1 MAKNLVLAKAQ
12 NAVLAHDWATA
23 ARLYKELLQG
33 NEKNVDYLMELG
45 SIYVKAG
52 EDEKAIPYYQQI
64 ITCYP
69 HYIDAMNNLG
79 AIFRRLKRYDESI
92 AILKKA
98 KSEGRDSGSVNY
110 NLGFT
115 YKEMKKYEEAIDSF
129 ELVIAENP
137 DDVLAYNH
145 LGSIYYAQKN
155 YDKSISSFK
164 RGLQVDPNH
173 PILNYNLARCYEDSK
188 NIPDAIRCY
197 EATLKTRPGWKDAI
211 RDFSELLIKGQ
222 KNKEAQDLVEKSIK
236 LHPTDGDLM
245 CILGRI
251 FLNQFDYDNASKTF
265 KKADSVKPNDIKIL
279 TGFSQ
284 ALEKGDNI
292 SAALEKAL
300 EASEIDPNNNDVR
313 KQYAH
318 VLLSAQRY
326 EQALEQV
333 KLLDSDTNG
342 SDPQVLDL
350 YGQYYICRG
359 DEASAKEYYDKIQ
372 KLNHNYKE
380 YMLEASDRYSQ
391 IGNLDKAQ
399 EYAQQFVDR
408 RSQSP
413 EGYNRL
419 GKIAI
424 AKGDLKT
431 AKEVFEKGQEL
442 CNPNIIASKGL
453 AKIESELSKNPTL
466 SESPAID
473 IDSEKFEDPDD
484 LIPDSFKGEVVTEEA
499 VEKEDTAEEFDYE
512 QMGGDAPMGEALL
525 EKDKNFWED
534 FDDDENAEPEE
545 EETEEEEE
553 DKDEPNMSPVVMTNP
568 DTGLPYETPKYDPS
582 ESDDLL
588 NDLANSADDNEMS
601 PSEIDEN
608 TDNLDDI
615 ANSLADDSDDFDFSE
630 FEDADDSSLE
640 DSSSSSGTSDTTGED
655 AANGAD
661 AETGNLNQPQS
672 QFQPMEDN
680 TQSDEDDSYMDMLPK
695 QTNEAPKPNPEET
708 RRPDPAQAVPPRM
721 PQGPENYNPYENY
734 QPPRMQPPVYDPA
747 FDRQM
752 QAAAMNNAGNAIE
765 AAFMAQKMAQQL
777 SDQQKQFE
785 EAFTLKNEKFIQE
798 TVEKAVNEKIQK
810 TLDEQMEKI
819 MSAEDDDVFTNV
831 DEYIPEEKPLESD
844 ISVEK
849 SPVAEAVSD
858 ESGSPA
864 EETSTVEET
873 PAVEEPAAVEES
885 PAEDSLSEDPFA
897 IVDDFATEEE
907 PVVEETAAV
916 EESPVLEESPAME
929 EPAQEVLLSNEPFA
943 TVDDYL
949 SEDYGMEMTE
959 EERPA
964 IEETPAVEEPAAVE
978 ESLAEDSL
986 SEDPFAIV
994 DDFATDEEPVVEE
1007 TTAVEETSVVEESP
1021 AVEEPAQEVLLSDE
1035 PFATVDDYLSED
1047 YGMEMTEEE
1056 TPAVEEPAAVEESP
1070 AEDSLSED
1078 LFAIVDDF
1086 ATDEEPVV
1094 EETTAVEETPVV
1106 EENPAVE
1113 EPAEESPSEPAASS
1127 SEYKQIIEEIE
1138 EKLSDPEAAKT
1149 NAEQIEL
1156 FKSLKVLASFMPDNQ
1171 KDSYI
1176 SCKIRMVLEYLIAK
1190 LSGRPGLLITAEAL
1204 LESGVLG
1211 QEYSSKLEETSDEDL
1226 SNELIKHVI
1235 TYMKKLAGQL
1245 EDSALSSALCTSA
1258 DSILEKIELEN
1269 SKSQIF

>member
-12 NAVLAHDWATA
+12 NAVLAHDWVTA

-52 EDEKAIPYYQQI
+52 EDEKAIPYFQQI

-129 ELVIAENP
+129 ELVIVENP

-188 NIPDAIRCY
+188 NIPAAIRCY

-399 EYAQQFVDR
+399 DYAQQFVDR

-442 CNPNIIASKGL
+442 CKPNIIASKGL
-453 AKIESELSKNPTL
+453 AKIESELSKNPAL

-473 IDSEKFEDPDD
+473 IDSEKIEDPDN
-484 LIPDSFKGEVVTEEA
+484 LIPDSFKGKVVSEEA
-499 VEKEDTAEEFDYE
+499 VKKEDSVEEFDYE
-512 QMGGDAPMGEALL
+512 QMGGDTPMGEALL

-534 FDDDENAEPEE
+534 FDDDENAQPEE
-545 EETEEEEE
+545 EETEEKEEDKDE
-553 DKDEPNMSPVVMTNP
+553 DKDEPNMSPVVKTNP
-568 DTGLPYETPKYDPS
+568 DTELPYETPKNDPS

-588 NDLANSADDNEMS
+588 NDLANSADDKEMS

-640 DSSSSSGTSDTTGED
+640 DSSSSSGTSDSTDED
-655 AANGAD
+655 AANGTE

-680 TQSDEDDSYMDMLPK
+680 AQSDEDESYMDMLPK
-695 QTNEAPKPNPEET
+695 QTNEAPKPNPEES

-721 PQGPENYNPYENY
+721 PQGSANYNPYENY

-752 QAAAMNNAGNAIE
+752 QAAAMNNAVNAIE

-798 TVEKAVNEKIQK
+798 TVEKAVNEKFQK

-819 MSAEDDDVFTNV
+819 MSAEDDDVFTSV
-831 DEYIPEEKPLESD
+831 DEYIPEEKSLESD
-844 ISVEK
+844 ISVEE
-849 SPVAEAVSD
+849 SPVAEADSD

-864 EETSTVEET
+864 ENC
-873 PAVEEPAAVEES
+873 
-885 PAEDSLSEDPFA
+885 LSEDPFA
-897 IVDDFATEEE
+897 VVDDFATEEE

-916 EESPVLEESPAME
+916 EESP
-929 EPAQEVLLSNEPFA
+929 
-943 TVDDYL
+943 
-949 SEDYGMEMTE
+949 
-959 EERPA
+959 
-964 IEETPAVEEPAAVE
+964 AVEEPAAVE
-978 ESLAEDSL
+978 ESPAEDCLSEDSFAVVDDFATEEEPVIEETAAVEESPAEVSL
-986 SEDPFAIV
+986 SEDPFAVV
-994 DDFATDEEPVVEE
+994 DEFATDEEP
-1007 TTAVEETSVVEESP
+1007 AVEETAVVVET
-1021 AVEEPAQEVLLSDE
+1021 AQKVILSDE
-1035 PFATVDDYLSED
+1035 PFATIDDYLSEE
-1047 YGMEMTEEE
+1047 YGMKMTEEE
-1056 TPAVEEPAAVEESP
+1056 SPAVEEPAAVEESP
-1070 AEDSLSED
+1070 AEDCLSED
-1078 LFAIVDDF
+1078 PFAVVDDF

-1094 EETTAVEETPVV
+1094 EETAAE
-1106 EENPAVE
+1106 
-1113 EPAEESPSEPAASS
+1113 EESPSAPAASS
-1127 SEYKQIIEEIE
+1127 SEYKQIIKKIE

-1156 FKSLKVLASFMPDNQ
+1156 FKSLKVLASCMPDNQ

>member
-12 NAVLAHDWATA
+12 NAVLAHDWVTA

-52 EDEKAIPYYQQI
+52 EDEKAIPYFQQI

-129 ELVIAENP
+129 ELVIVENP

-399 EYAQQFVDR
+399 DYAQQFVDR

-442 CNPNIIASKGL
+442 CKPNIIASKGL
-453 AKIESELSKNPTL
+453 AKIESELSKNPAL

-473 IDSEKFEDPDD
+473 IDSEKFEAPDN
-484 LIPDSFKGEVVTEEA
+484 LIPDSFKGKVVTEEA
-499 VEKEDTAEEFDYE
+499 VEKEDSAEEFDYE
-512 QMGGDAPMGEALL
+512 QMGGDTPMGEALL

-545 EETEEEEE
+545 KETEEKEE
-553 DKDEPNMSPVVMTNP
+553 DKDEPNMSPVVKTNP
-568 DTGLPYETPKYDPS
+568 DTGLPYETPKNDPS

-588 NDLANSADDNEMS
+588 NDLANSADDKEMS

-608 TDNLDDI
+608 TDKLDDI

-640 DSSSSSGTSDTTGED
+640 DSSRSSGTSDSTDED
-655 AANGAD
+655 AANGAE
-661 AETGNLNQPQS
+661 AETGEQNQPQS

-680 TQSDEDDSYMDMLPK
+680 AQSDEDESYMDMLPK
-695 QTNEAPKPNPEET
+695 QTDEAPKPNPEES

-721 PQGPENYNPYENY
+721 PQGSANYNPYENY

-752 QAAAMNNAGNAIE
+752 QAAAMNNAVNAIE

-798 TVEKAVNEKIQK
+798 TVEKAVNEKFQK

-819 MSAEDDDVFTNV
+819 MSAEDDDVFTSV
-831 DEYIPEEKPLESD
+831 DEYIPEEKSLGSD
-844 ISVEK
+844 ISVEE
-849 SPVAEAVSD
+849 SPVAEADSD

-864 EETSTVEET
+864 ENC
-873 PAVEEPAAVEES
+873 
-885 PAEDSLSEDPFA
+885 LSEDPFA
-897 IVDDFATEEE
+897 VVDDFATEEE

-916 EESPVLEESPAME
+916 EESP
-929 EPAQEVLLSNEPFA
+929 
-943 TVDDYL
+943 
-949 SEDYGMEMTE
+949 
-959 EERPA
+959 
-964 IEETPAVEEPAAVE
+964 AVEEPAAVE
-978 ESLAEDSL
+978 ESPAEDCLSEDPFAVVDEFATEEEPVVEETAAVEEPAAVEESPAEVSLSEDSFAVVDDFATEEEPVIEESSAVEETAAVVETAQKVILSDEPFATIDDYLSEEYGMKMTEEESPAVEETPVEVSL
-986 SEDPFAIV
+986 SEDPFAVV

-1007 TTAVEETSVVEESP
+1007 T
-1021 AVEEPAQEVLLSDE
+1021 
-1035 PFATVDDYLSED
+1035 
-1047 YGMEMTEEE
+1047 
-1056 TPAVEEPAAVEESP
+1056 P
-1070 AEDSLSED
+1070 AE
-1078 LFAIVDDF
+1078 
-1086 ATDEEPVV
+1086 
-1094 EETTAVEETPVV
+1094 
-1106 EENPAVE
+1106 
-1113 EPAEESPSEPAASS
+1113 EESPSAPAASS
-1127 SEYKQIIEEIE
+1127 SEYKQIIKKIE

-1156 FKSLKVLASFMPDNQ
+1156 FKSLKVLASCMPDNQ

>member
-12 NAVLAHDWATA
+12 NAVLAHDWVTA

-52 EDEKAIPYYQQI
+52 EDEKAIPYFQQI

-129 ELVIAENP
+129 ELVIVENP

-399 EYAQQFVDR
+399 DYAQQFVDR

-442 CNPNIIASKGL
+442 CKPNIIASKGL
-453 AKIESELSKNPTL
+453 AKIESELSKNPAL

-473 IDSEKFEDPDD
+473 IESEKIEDPDN
-484 LIPDSFKGEVVTEEA
+484 LIPDSFKGKVVTEEA
-499 VEKEDTAEEFDYE
+499 VKKEDSAEEFDYE
-512 QMGGDAPMGEALL
+512 QMGGDTPMGEALL

-534 FDDDENAEPEE
+534 FDDDENAQPEE
-545 EETEEEEE
+545 KETEEKEE
-553 DKDEPNMSPVVMTNP
+553 DKDEPNMPPVVKTNP
-568 DTGLPYETPKYDPS
+568 DTGLPYETPKNDPS
-582 ESDDLL
+582 ENDDLL
-588 NDLANSADDNEMS
+588 NDIANSTDDKEMS

-608 TDNLDDI
+608 TDKLDDI

-630 FEDADDSSLE
+630 FEDVDDSSLE
-640 DSSSSSGTSDTTGED
+640 DSSSSSGTSDSTGED
-655 AANGAD
+655 AANGAE
-661 AETGNLNQPQS
+661 AETGEQNQPQS

-680 TQSDEDDSYMDMLPK
+680 AQSDEDESYMDMLPK

-721 PQGPENYNPYENY
+721 PQGPANYNPYENY

-752 QAAAMNNAGNAIE
+752 QAAAMNNAVNAIE

-798 TVEKAVNEKIQK
+798 TVEKAVNEKFQK

-819 MSAEDDDVFTNV
+819 MSAEDDDVFTSV
-831 DEYIPEEKPLESD
+831 DEYIPEEKSLESD
-844 ISVEK
+844 ISVEE
-849 SPVAEAVSD
+849 SPAV
-858 ESGSPA
+858 EEPAAVEESPA
-864 EETSTVEET
+864 ENCLSEDPFAVVVDFATDEEPVVEESSAVEEPSAVEESPAEDFLSEDPFAVVDDFATDEEPVVEET
-873 PAVEEPAAVEES
+873 AAVEESPAVEEPAAVEES
-885 PAEDSLSEDPFA
+885 PAEDFLSEDPFA
-897 IVDDFATEEE
+897 V
-907 PVVEETAAV
+907 
-916 EESPVLEESPAME
+916 
-929 EPAQEVLLSNEPFA
+929 
-943 TVDDYL
+943 
-949 SEDYGMEMTE
+949 
-959 EERPA
+959 
-964 IEETPAVEEPAAVE
+964 
-978 ESLAEDSL
+978 
-986 SEDPFAIV
+986 V

-1007 TTAVEETSVVEESP
+1007 TTAE
-1021 AVEEPAQEVLLSDE
+1021 
-1035 PFATVDDYLSED
+1035 
-1047 YGMEMTEEE
+1047 
-1056 TPAVEEPAAVEESP
+1056 
-1070 AEDSLSED
+1070 
-1078 LFAIVDDF
+1078 
-1086 ATDEEPVV
+1086 
-1094 EETTAVEETPVV
+1094 
-1106 EENPAVE
+1106 
-1113 EPAEESPSEPAASS
+1113 EESPSAPAASS
-1127 SEYKQIIEEIE
+1127 SEYKQIIKKIE

-1156 FKSLKVLASFMPDNQ
+1156 FKSLKVLASCMPDNQ

-1226 SNELIKHVI
+1226 SNDLIKHVI

>member
-12 NAVLAHDWATA
+12 NAVLAHDWVTA

-52 EDEKAIPYYQQI
+52 EDEKAIPYFQQI

-129 ELVIAENP
+129 ELVIVENP

-399 EYAQQFVDR
+399 DYAQQFVDR

-442 CNPNIIASKGL
+442 CKPNIIASKGL
-453 AKIESELSKNPTL
+453 AKIESELSKNPAL

-473 IDSEKFEDPDD
+473 IDSEKFEDPDN
-484 LIPDSFKGEVVTEEA
+484 LIPDSFKGKVVSEEA
-499 VEKEDTAEEFDYE
+499 VEKEDSAEEFDYE
-512 QMGGDAPMGEALL
+512 QMGGDTPMGEALL

-545 EETEEEEE
+545 KETEEKEE
-553 DKDEPNMSPVVMTNP
+553 DKDEPNMSPVVKTNP
-568 DTGLPYETPKYDPS
+568 DTGLPYETPKNDPS

-588 NDLANSADDNEMS
+588 NDLANSADDKEMS

-608 TDNLDDI
+608 TDKLDDI
-615 ANSLADDSDDFDFSE
+615 ANSLEDDSDDFDFSE

-640 DSSSSSGTSDTTGED
+640 DSSSSSGTSDLTGED
-655 AANGAD
+655 AANGAE
-661 AETGNLNQPQS
+661 AETGEQNQPQS

-680 TQSDEDDSYMDMLPK
+680 AQSDEDKSYMDMLPK

-721 PQGPENYNPYENY
+721 PKGPANYNPYENY

-752 QAAAMNNAGNAIE
+752 QAAAMNNAVNAIE

-798 TVEKAVNEKIQK
+798 TVEKAVNEKFQK

-819 MSAEDDDVFTNV
+819 MSAEDDDVFTSV
-831 DEYIPEEKPLESD
+831 DEYITEEKSLESD
-844 ISVEK
+844 ISVEESPVAEESPAVEEPAAVEE
-849 SPVAEAVSD
+849 SPVAEADSD

-864 EETSTVEET
+864 EVSLSEDPFAVVDDFATDEEPVVEESSAVEES

-885 PAEDSLSEDPFA
+885 PAEDCLSEDPFA
-897 IVDDFATEEE
+897 VVDDFATEEE
-907 PVVEETAAV
+907 PVIEESSAVEETAAV
-916 EESPVLEESPAME
+916 VET
-929 EPAQEVLLSNEPFA
+929 AQKVILSDEPFA
-943 TVDDYL
+943 TIDDYL

-959 EERPA
+959 EES
-964 IEETPAVEEPAAVE
+964 PAVEETPVE
-978 ESLAEDSL
+978 VSL
-986 SEDPFAIV
+986 SEDPFAVV
-994 DDFATDEEPVVEE
+994 DDFATEEEPVVEE
-1007 TTAVEETSVVEESP
+1007 TTAE
-1021 AVEEPAQEVLLSDE
+1021 
-1035 PFATVDDYLSED
+1035 
-1047 YGMEMTEEE
+1047 
-1056 TPAVEEPAAVEESP
+1056 
-1070 AEDSLSED
+1070 
-1078 LFAIVDDF
+1078 
-1086 ATDEEPVV
+1086 
-1094 EETTAVEETPVV
+1094 
-1106 EENPAVE
+1106 
-1113 EPAEESPSEPAASS
+1113 EESPSAPAASS
-1127 SEYKQIIEEIE
+1127 SEYKQIIKKIE

-1156 FKSLKVLASFMPDNQ
+1156 FKSLKVLASCMPDNQ

-1226 SNELIKHVI
+1226 SNDLIKHVI

>member
-12 NAVLAHDWATA
+12 NAVLAHDWVTA

-52 EDEKAIPYYQQI
+52 EDEKAIPYFQQI

-129 ELVIAENP
+129 ELVIVENP

-399 EYAQQFVDR
+399 DYAQQFVDR

-431 AKEVFEKGQEL
+431 AKEVFEKGQKL
-442 CNPNIIASKGL
+442 CKPNIIASKGL
-453 AKIESELSKNPTL
+453 AKIESELSKNPAL

-473 IDSEKFEDPDD
+473 IDSEKIEDPDN
-484 LIPDSFKGEVVTEEA
+484 LIPDSFKGKVVTEEA
-499 VEKEDTAEEFDYE
+499 VEKEDSAEEFDYE

-534 FDDDENAEPEE
+534 FDDDENAQPEE
-545 EETEEEEE
+545 KETEEKEE
-553 DKDEPNMSPVVMTNP
+553 DKDEPNMSPVVKTNP
-568 DTGLPYETPKYDPS
+568 DTGLPYETPKNDLS

-588 NDLANSADDNEMS
+588 NDLANSADDKEMS

-608 TDNLDDI
+608 TDKLDDI

-640 DSSSSSGTSDTTGED
+640 DSSSSSGTSDSTDED
-655 AANGAD
+655 AANGAE
-661 AETGNLNQPQS
+661 AETGEQNQPQS

-680 TQSDEDDSYMDMLPK
+680 AQSDEDESYMDMLPK

-721 PQGPENYNPYENY
+721 PKGPANYNPYENY

-752 QAAAMNNAGNAIE
+752 QAAAMNNAVNAIE

-798 TVEKAVNEKIQK
+798 TVEKVVNEKFQK

-819 MSAEDDDVFTNV
+819 MSAEDDDVFTSV
-831 DEYIPEEKPLESD
+831 DEYITEEKSLESD
-844 ISVEK
+844 ISVE
-849 SPVAEAVSD
+849 
-858 ESGSPA
+858 
-864 EETSTVEET
+864 
-873 PAVEEPAAVEES
+873 ES
-885 PAEDSLSEDPFA
+885 PAEDFLSEDPFAVVDDFPTEEEPVVEESSAVEETPVVVEPAQKVILSDEPFATIDDYLSEEYGMKMTEEESPAVEETPVEVSLSEDPFA
-897 IVDDFATEEE
+897 VVDDFATEEE
-907 PVVEETAAV
+907 PVIEETAA
-916 EESPVLEESPAME
+916 E
-929 EPAQEVLLSNEPFA
+929 
-943 TVDDYL
+943 
-949 SEDYGMEMTE
+949 
-959 EERPA
+959 
-964 IEETPAVEEPAAVE
+964 
-978 ESLAEDSL
+978 
-986 SEDPFAIV
+986 
-994 DDFATDEEPVVEE
+994 
-1007 TTAVEETSVVEESP
+1007 
-1021 AVEEPAQEVLLSDE
+1021 
-1035 PFATVDDYLSED
+1035 
-1047 YGMEMTEEE
+1047 
-1056 TPAVEEPAAVEESP
+1056 
-1070 AEDSLSED
+1070 
-1078 LFAIVDDF
+1078 
-1086 ATDEEPVV
+1086 
-1094 EETTAVEETPVV
+1094 
-1106 EENPAVE
+1106 
-1113 EPAEESPSEPAASS
+1113 EESPSAPAASS
-1127 SEYKQIIEEIE
+1127 SEYKQIIKKIE

-1156 FKSLKVLASFMPDNQ
+1156 FKSLKVLASCMPDNQ

-1226 SNELIKHVI
+1226 SNDLIKHVI

>member
-12 NAVLAHDWATA
+12 NAVLAHDWVTA

-52 EDEKAIPYYQQI
+52 EDEKAIPYFQQI

-129 ELVIAENP
+129 ELVIVENP

-399 EYAQQFVDR
+399 DYAQQFVDR

-442 CNPNIIASKGL
+442 CKPNIIASKGL
-453 AKIESELSKNPTL
+453 AKIESELSKNPAL

-473 IDSEKFEDPDD
+473 IDSEKFEDPDN
-484 LIPDSFKGEVVTEEA
+484 LIPDSFKGKVVSEEA
-499 VEKEDTAEEFDYE
+499 VEKEDSAEEFDYE
-512 QMGGDAPMGEALL
+512 QMGGDTPMGEALL
-525 EKDKNFWED
+525 EKEKNFWED
-534 FDDDENAEPEE
+534 FDDDENAQPEE
-545 EETEEEEE
+545 EETEEKEE
-553 DKDEPNMSPVVMTNP
+553 DKDEPNMSPVVKTNP
-568 DTGLPYETPKYDPS
+568 DTGLPYETPKNDLS

-588 NDLANSADDNEMS
+588 NDLANSADDKEMS
-601 PSEIDEN
+601 PSEIDGN
-608 TDNLDDI
+608 TDKLDDI

-640 DSSSSSGTSDTTGED
+640 DSSSSSGTSDLTGED
-655 AANGAD
+655 AANGAE
-661 AETGNLNQPQS
+661 AETGEQNQPQS

-680 TQSDEDDSYMDMLPK
+680 AQSGEDESYMDMLPK

-721 PQGPENYNPYENY
+721 PQGPANYNPYENY

-752 QAAAMNNAGNAIE
+752 QAAAMNNAVNAIE

-785 EAFTLKNEKFIQE
+785 EAFTLKNEKFVQE
-798 TVEKAVNEKIQK
+798 TVEKAVNEKFQK

-819 MSAEDDDVFTNV
+819 MSAEDDDVFTSV
-831 DEYIPEEKPLESD
+831 DEYIPEEKSFESD
-844 ISVEK
+844 ISVEE
-849 SPVAEAVSD
+849 SPVAEESPAV
-858 ESGSPA
+858 EEPAAVEESPA
-864 EETSTVEET
+864 EVSLSEDPFAVVDDFATDEEPAVEESSAVEEPSAVEESPAEDFLSEDPFAVVDDFATDEEPVVEET
-873 PAVEEPAAVEES
+873 AAVEESPAVEEPAAVEES
-885 PAEDSLSEDPFA
+885 PAEDFLSEDPFA
-897 IVDDFATEEE
+897 VVDDFATEEE
-907 PVVEETAAV
+907 PVVEESPAVEEPAAV
-916 EESPVLEESPAME
+916 EESPAEVSLSEDPFAVVDDFATDEEPVVEETAAVE
-929 EPAQEVLLSNEPFA
+929 ETPVVVEPAQKVILSDEPFA
-943 TVDDYL
+943 TIDDYL

-959 EERPA
+959 EES
-964 IEETPAVEEPAAVE
+964 PAAE
-978 ESLAEDSL
+978 
-986 SEDPFAIV
+986 
-994 DDFATDEEPVVEE
+994 
-1007 TTAVEETSVVEESP
+1007 
-1021 AVEEPAQEVLLSDE
+1021 
-1035 PFATVDDYLSED
+1035 
-1047 YGMEMTEEE
+1047 
-1056 TPAVEEPAAVEESP
+1056 
-1070 AEDSLSED
+1070 
-1078 LFAIVDDF
+1078 
-1086 ATDEEPVV
+1086 
-1094 EETTAVEETPVV
+1094 
-1106 EENPAVE
+1106 
-1113 EPAEESPSEPAASS
+1113 EESPSAPAASS
-1127 SEYKQIIEEIE
+1127 SEYKQIIKKIE

-1156 FKSLKVLASFMPDNQ
+1156 FKSLKVLASCMPDNQ

-1226 SNELIKHVI
+1226 SNDLIKHVI

>member
-12 NAVLAHDWATA
+12 NAVLAHDWVTA

-52 EDEKAIPYYQQI
+52 EDEKAIPYFQQI
-64 ITCYP
+64 ITSYP

-129 ELVIAENP
+129 ELVIVENP

-399 EYAQQFVDR
+399 DYAQQFVDR

-442 CNPNIIASKGL
+442 CKPNIIASKGL
-453 AKIESELSKNPTL
+453 AKIESELSKNPAL

-473 IDSEKFEDPDD
+473 IDSEKFEDPDN
-484 LIPDSFKGEVVTEEA
+484 LIPDSFKGKVVTEEA
-499 VEKEDTAEEFDYE
+499 VEKEDSAEEFDYE
-512 QMGGDAPMGEALL
+512 QMGGDTPMGEALL

-534 FDDDENAEPEE
+534 FDDDENAQPEE
-545 EETEEEEE
+545 KETEEKEE
-553 DKDEPNMSPVVMTNP
+553 DKDEPNMSPVVKTNP
-568 DTGLPYETPKYDPS
+568 DTGLPYETPKNDPS

-588 NDLANSADDNEMS
+588 NDLANSADDKEMS

-608 TDNLDDI
+608 TDKLDDI

-640 DSSSSSGTSDTTGED
+640 DSSSSSGTSDSTDED
-655 AANGAD
+655 AANGAE
-661 AETGNLNQPQS
+661 AETGEQNQPQS

-680 TQSDEDDSYMDMLPK
+680 AQSDEDESYMDMLPK

-721 PQGPENYNPYENY
+721 PKGPANYNPYENY

-752 QAAAMNNAGNAIE
+752 QAAAMNNAVNAIE

-798 TVEKAVNEKIQK
+798 TVEKVVNEKFQK

-819 MSAEDDDVFTNV
+819 MSAEDDDVFTSV
-831 DEYIPEEKPLESD
+831 DEYITEEKSLESD
-844 ISVEK
+844 ISVE
-849 SPVAEAVSD
+849 
-858 ESGSPA
+858 
-864 EETSTVEET
+864 
-873 PAVEEPAAVEES
+873 ES
-885 PAEDSLSEDPFA
+885 PAEDFLSEDPFA
-897 IVDDFATEEE
+897 VVDDFPTEEE
-907 PVVEETAAV
+907 PVVEESSAV
-916 EESPVLEESPAME
+916 EETPVVV
-929 EPAQEVLLSNEPFA
+929 EPSQKVILSDEPFA
-943 TVDDYL
+943 TIDDYL

-959 EERPA
+959 EES
-964 IEETPAVEEPAAVE
+964 PAVEETPVE
-978 ESLAEDSL
+978 VSL
-986 SEDPFAIV
+986 SEDPFAVV
-994 DDFATDEEPVVEE
+994 DDFATDEEPVIEE
-1007 TTAVEETSVVEESP
+1007 T
-1021 AVEEPAQEVLLSDE
+1021 
-1035 PFATVDDYLSED
+1035 
-1047 YGMEMTEEE
+1047 
-1056 TPAVEEPAAVEESP
+1056 AAE
-1070 AEDSLSED
+1070 
-1078 LFAIVDDF
+1078 
-1086 ATDEEPVV
+1086 
-1094 EETTAVEETPVV
+1094 
-1106 EENPAVE
+1106 
-1113 EPAEESPSEPAASS
+1113 EESPSAPAASS
-1127 SEYKQIIEEIE
+1127 SEYKQIIKKIE

-1156 FKSLKVLASFMPDNQ
+1156 FKSLKVLASCMPDNQ

-1226 SNELIKHVI
+1226 SNDLIKHVI

>member
-12 NAVLAHDWATA
+12 NAVLAHDWVTA

-52 EDEKAIPYYQQI
+52 EDEKAIPYFQQI

-129 ELVIAENP
+129 ELVIVENP

-399 EYAQQFVDR
+399 DYAQQFVDR

-442 CNPNIIASKGL
+442 CKPNIIASKGL
-453 AKIESELSKNPTL
+453 AKIESELSKNPAL

-473 IDSEKFEDPDD
+473 IDSEKFEDPDN
-484 LIPDSFKGEVVTEEA
+484 LIPDSFKGKVVSEEA
-499 VEKEDTAEEFDYE
+499 VEKEDSAEEFDYE
-512 QMGGDAPMGEALL
+512 QMGGDTPMGEALL

-545 EETEEEEE
+545 KETEEKEE
-553 DKDEPNMSPVVMTNP
+553 DKDEPNMSPVVKTNP
-568 DTGLPYETPKYDPS
+568 DTGLPYETPKNDPS

-588 NDLANSADDNEMS
+588 NDLANSADDKEMS

-608 TDNLDDI
+608 TDKLDDI
-615 ANSLADDSDDFDFSE
+615 ANSLEDDSDDFDFSE

-640 DSSSSSGTSDTTGED
+640 DSSSSSGTSDLTGED
-655 AANGAD
+655 AANGAE
-661 AETGNLNQPQS
+661 AETGEQNQPQS

-680 TQSDEDDSYMDMLPK
+680 AQSDEDKSYMDMLHK
-695 QTNEAPKPNPEET
+695 QTNKAPKPNPEET

-721 PQGPENYNPYENY
+721 PKGPANYNPYENY

-752 QAAAMNNAGNAIE
+752 QAAAMNNAVNAIE

-798 TVEKAVNEKIQK
+798 TVEKAVNEKFQK

-819 MSAEDDDVFTNV
+819 MSAEDDDVFTSV
-831 DEYIPEEKPLESD
+831 DEYITEEKSLESD
-844 ISVEK
+844 ISVEESPVAEESPAVEEPAAVEE
-849 SPVAEAVSD
+849 SPVAEADSD

-864 EETSTVEET
+864 EVSLSEDPFAVVDDFATDEEPVVEESSAVEES

-885 PAEDSLSEDPFA
+885 PAEDCLSEDPFA
-897 IVDDFATEEE
+897 VVDDFATEEE

-916 EESPVLEESPAME
+916 EE
-929 EPAQEVLLSNEPFA
+929 
-943 TVDDYL
+943 
-949 SEDYGMEMTE
+949 
-959 EERPA
+959 
-964 IEETPAVEEPAAVE
+964 PAAVE
-978 ESLAEDSL
+978 ESPAEDCL
-986 SEDPFAIV
+986 SEDLFAVV

-1007 TTAVEETSVVEESP
+1007 T
-1021 AVEEPAQEVLLSDE
+1021 
-1035 PFATVDDYLSED
+1035 
-1047 YGMEMTEEE
+1047 
-1056 TPAVEEPAAVEESP
+1056 AAVEESP
-1070 AEDSLSED
+1070 AEDFLSED
-1078 LFAIVDDF
+1078 PFAVVDDF

-1094 EETTAVEETPVV
+1094 EETA
-1106 EENPAVE
+1106 
-1113 EPAEESPSEPAASS
+1113 AEEERPSAPAASS
-1127 SEYKQIIEEIE
+1127 SEYKQIIKKIE

-1156 FKSLKVLASFMPDNQ
+1156 FKSLKVLASCMPDNQ

-1226 SNELIKHVI
+1226 SNDLIKHVI

>member
-12 NAVLAHDWATA
+12 NAVLAHDWVTA

-52 EDEKAIPYYQQI
+52 EDEKAIPYFQQI

-129 ELVIAENP
+129 ELVIVENP

-211 RDFSELLIKGQ
+211 RDFSELLIRGQ

-399 EYAQQFVDR
+399 DYAQQFVDR

-442 CNPNIIASKGL
+442 CKPNIIASKGL
-453 AKIESELSKNPTL
+453 AKIESEMSKNPAL

-473 IDSEKFEDPDD
+473 IDSEKFEDPDN
-484 LIPDSFKGEVVTEEA
+484 LIPDSFKGKVVTEEA
-499 VEKEDTAEEFDYE
+499 VEKEDSAEEFDYE

-545 EETEEEEE
+545 KETEEKEE
-553 DKDEPNMSPVVMTNP
+553 DKDEPNMSPVVKTNP
-568 DTGLPYETPKYDPS
+568 DTELPYETPKNDPS

-588 NDLANSADDNEMS
+588 NDLANSADDKEMS

-608 TDNLDDI
+608 TDKLDDI

-630 FEDADDSSLE
+630 FEDADESSLE
-640 DSSSSSGTSDTTGED
+640 DSSSSSGTSDSRGED
-655 AANGAD
+655 AANGVE
-661 AETGNLNQPQS
+661 AETGEQNQPQS

-680 TQSDEDDSYMDMLPK
+680 AQSDEDESYMDMLPK

-721 PQGPENYNPYENY
+721 PKGPANYNPYENY

-752 QAAAMNNAGNAIE
+752 QAAAMNNAVNAIE

-798 TVEKAVNEKIQK
+798 TVEKAVNEKFQK

-819 MSAEDDDVFTNV
+819 MSAEEDDDVFTSV
-831 DEYIPEEKPLESD
+831 DEYIPEEKSLGSD
-844 ISVEK
+844 ISVE
-849 SPVAEAVSD
+849 
-858 ESGSPA
+858 ES
-864 EETSTVEET
+864 
-873 PAVEEPAAVEES
+873 PAVEEPSAVEES
-885 PAEDSLSEDPFA
+885 PAEDCLSEDPFA
-897 IVDDFATEEE
+897 VVDDFATEEE
-907 PVVEETAAV
+907 PVVEESPAVEEPAAV
-916 EESPVLEESPAME
+916 EESPVVV
-929 EPAQEVLLSNEPFA
+929 EPAQEVILSDEPFA
-943 TVDDYL
+943 TIDDYL

-959 EERPA
+959 EES
-964 IEETPAVEEPAAVE
+964 PAVEETPVE
-978 ESLAEDSL
+978 VSL
-986 SEDPFAIV
+986 SEDPFAVV
-994 DDFATDEEPVVEE
+994 DDFATEEEPVV
-1007 TTAVEETSVVEESP
+1007 
-1021 AVEEPAQEVLLSDE
+1021 
-1035 PFATVDDYLSED
+1035 
-1047 YGMEMTEEE
+1047 
-1056 TPAVEEPAAVEESP
+1056 
-1070 AEDSLSED
+1070 
-1078 LFAIVDDF
+1078 
-1086 ATDEEPVV
+1086 
-1094 EETTAVEETPVV
+1094 
-1106 EENPAVE
+1106 
-1113 EPAEESPSEPAASS
+1113 
-1127 SEYKQIIEEIE
+1127 SEYKQIIKKIE

-1156 FKSLKVLASFMPDNQ
+1156 FKSLKVLASCMPDNQ

>member
-12 NAVLAHDWATA
+12 NAVLAHDWVTA

-52 EDEKAIPYYQQI
+52 EDEKAIPYFQQI

-129 ELVIAENP
+129 ELVIVENP

-399 EYAQQFVDR
+399 DYAQQFVDR

-442 CNPNIIASKGL
+442 CKPNIIASKGL
-453 AKIESELSKNPTL
+453 AKIESELSKNPAL

-473 IDSEKFEDPDD
+473 IDSEKFEDPDN
-484 LIPDSFKGEVVTEEA
+484 LIPDSFKGKVVTEEA
-499 VEKEDTAEEFDYE
+499 VEKEDSAEEFDYE
-512 QMGGDAPMGEALL
+512 QMGGDTPMGEALL

-534 FDDDENAEPEE
+534 FDDDENAQPEE
-545 EETEEEEE
+545 KEE
-553 DKDEPNMSPVVMTNP
+553 DKDEPNMSPVVKTNP
-568 DTGLPYETPKYDPS
+568 DTGLPYETPKNDLS

-588 NDLANSADDNEMS
+588 NDLANSADDKEMS
-601 PSEIDEN
+601 PSEIDGN
-608 TDNLDDI
+608 TDKLDDI

-640 DSSSSSGTSDTTGED
+640 DSSSSSGTSDLTGED
-655 AANGAD
+655 AANGAE
-661 AETGNLNQPQS
+661 AETGEQNQPQS

-680 TQSDEDDSYMDMLPK
+680 AQSDEDESYMDMLPK
-695 QTNEAPKPNPEET
+695 QTNEAQKPNPEET
-708 RRPDPAQAVPPRM
+708 RRPDHAQAVPPRM
-721 PQGPENYNPYENY
+721 PKGPANYNPYENY

-752 QAAAMNNAGNAIE
+752 QAAAMNNAVNAIE

-798 TVEKAVNEKIQK
+798 TVEKAVNEKFQK

-819 MSAEDDDVFTNV
+819 MSAEDDDVFTSV
-831 DEYIPEEKPLESD
+831 DEYIPEEKSLESD
-844 ISVEK
+844 ISVEE
-849 SPVAEAVSD
+849 SPVAE
-858 ESGSPA
+858 ES
-864 EETSTVEET
+864 

-885 PAEDSLSEDPFA
+885 PAENCLSEDPFA
-897 IVDDFATEEE
+897 VVDDFATDEE
-907 PVVEETAAV
+907 PVIEETA
-916 EESPVLEESPAME
+916 
-929 EPAQEVLLSNEPFA
+929 
-943 TVDDYL
+943 
-949 SEDYGMEMTE
+949 
-959 EERPA
+959 
-964 IEETPAVEEPAAVE
+964 AVEEPAAVE
-978 ESLAEDSL
+978 ESPAEVSL
-986 SEDPFAIV
+986 SEDPFAVV

-1007 TTAVEETSVVEESP
+1007 TA
-1021 AVEEPAQEVLLSDE
+1021 
-1035 PFATVDDYLSED
+1035 
-1047 YGMEMTEEE
+1047 
-1056 TPAVEEPAAVEESP
+1056 AVEEPAAVEESP
-1070 AEDSLSED
+1070 AVVETAQKVILSDEPFATIDDYLSEEYGMKMTEEESPAVEETPVEVSLSED
-1078 LFAIVDDF
+1078 PFAVVDDF

-1094 EETTAVEETPVV
+1094 EETAAE
-1106 EENPAVE
+1106 
-1113 EPAEESPSEPAASS
+1113 EESPSAPAASS
-1127 SEYKQIIEEIE
+1127 SEYKQIIKKIE

-1156 FKSLKVLASFMPDNQ
+1156 FKSLKVLASCMPDNQ

-1226 SNELIKHVI
+1226 SNDLIKHVI

>member
-12 NAVLAHDWATA
+12 NAVLAHDWVTA

-52 EDEKAIPYYQQI
+52 EDEKAIPYFQQI

-129 ELVIAENP
+129 ELVIVENP

-399 EYAQQFVDR
+399 DYAQQFVDR

-442 CNPNIIASKGL
+442 CKPNIIASKGL
-453 AKIESELSKNPTL
+453 AKIESELSKNPAL

-473 IDSEKFEDPDD
+473 IDSEKFEDPDN
-484 LIPDSFKGEVVTEEA
+484 LIPDSFKGKVVSEEA
-499 VEKEDTAEEFDYE
+499 VEKEDSAEEFDYE
-512 QMGGDAPMGEALL
+512 QMGGDTPMGEALL

-545 EETEEEEE
+545 KETEEKEE
-553 DKDEPNMSPVVMTNP
+553 DKDEPNMSPVVKTNP
-568 DTGLPYETPKYDPS
+568 DTGLPYETPKNDPS

-588 NDLANSADDNEMS
+588 NDLANSADDKEMS

-608 TDNLDDI
+608 TDKLDDI
-615 ANSLADDSDDFDFSE
+615 ANSLEDDSDDFDFSE

-640 DSSSSSGTSDTTGED
+640 DSSSSSGTSDLTGED
-655 AANGAD
+655 AANGAE
-661 AETGNLNQPQS
+661 AETGEQNQPQS

-680 TQSDEDDSYMDMLPK
+680 AQSDEDKSYMDMLPK

-721 PQGPENYNPYENY
+721 PKGPANYNPYENY

-752 QAAAMNNAGNAIE
+752 QAAAMNNAVNAIE

-798 TVEKAVNEKIQK
+798 TVEKAVNEKFQK

-819 MSAEDDDVFTNV
+819 MSAEDDDVFTSV
-831 DEYIPEEKPLESD
+831 DEYITEEKSLESD
-844 ISVEK
+844 ISVEESPVAEESPAVEEPAAVEE
-849 SPVAEAVSD
+849 SPVAEADSD

-864 EETSTVEET
+864 EVSLSEDPFAVVDDFATDEEPVVEESSAVEES

-885 PAEDSLSEDPFA
+885 PAEDCLSEDPFA
-897 IVDDFATEEE
+897 VVDDFATEEE
-907 PVVEETAAV
+907 PVIEESSAVEETAAV
-916 EESPVLEESPAME
+916 VET
-929 EPAQEVLLSNEPFA
+929 AQKVILSDEPFA
-943 TVDDYL
+943 TIDDYL

-959 EERPA
+959 EES
-964 IEETPAVEEPAAVE
+964 PAVEETPVE
-978 ESLAEDSL
+978 VSL
-986 SEDPFAIV
+986 SEDPFAVV

-1007 TTAVEETSVVEESP
+1007 T
-1021 AVEEPAQEVLLSDE
+1021 
-1035 PFATVDDYLSED
+1035 
-1047 YGMEMTEEE
+1047 
-1056 TPAVEEPAAVEESP
+1056 AAE
-1070 AEDSLSED
+1070 
-1078 LFAIVDDF
+1078 
-1086 ATDEEPVV
+1086 
-1094 EETTAVEETPVV
+1094 
-1106 EENPAVE
+1106 
-1113 EPAEESPSEPAASS
+1113 EESPSAPAASS
-1127 SEYKQIIEEIE
+1127 SEYKQIIKKIE

-1156 FKSLKVLASFMPDNQ
+1156 FKSLKVLASCMPDNQ

>member
-12 NAVLAHDWATA
+12 NAVLAHDWVTA

-52 EDEKAIPYYQQI
+52 EDEKAIPYFQQI

-129 ELVIAENP
+129 ELVIVENP

-399 EYAQQFVDR
+399 DYAQQFVDR

-442 CNPNIIASKGL
+442 CKPNIIASKGL
-453 AKIESELSKNPTL
+453 AKIESELSKNPAL

-473 IDSEKFEDPDD
+473 IDSEKFKDPDN
-484 LIPDSFKGEVVTEEA
+484 LIPDSFKGKVVTEEA
-499 VEKEDTAEEFDYE
+499 VEKEDSAEEFDYE
-512 QMGGDAPMGEALL
+512 QMGGDTPMGEALL

-534 FDDDENAEPEE
+534 FDDDENAQPEE
-545 EETEEEEE
+545 EETEEKEE
-553 DKDEPNMSPVVMTNP
+553 DKDEPNMSPVVKTNP
-568 DTGLPYETPKYDPS
+568 DTGLPYETPKNDPS

-588 NDLANSADDNEMS
+588 NDIANSTDDKEMS

-608 TDNLDDI
+608 TDKLDDI

-640 DSSSSSGTSDTTGED
+640 DSSSSSGTSDSTGED
-655 AANGAD
+655 AANGTE
-661 AETGNLNQPQS
+661 AETGEQNQPQS

-680 TQSDEDDSYMDMLPK
+680 AQSDEDKSYMDMLPK
-695 QTNEAPKPNPEET
+695 QTNEAPKPNPEES
-708 RRPDPAQAVPPRM
+708 RRSDPAQAVPPRM
-721 PQGPENYNPYENY
+721 PQGPANYNPYENY

-752 QAAAMNNAGNAIE
+752 QAAAMNNAVNAIE

-785 EAFTLKNEKFIQE
+785 EAFTLKNEKFVQE
-798 TVEKAVNEKIQK
+798 TVEKAVNEKFQK

-819 MSAEDDDVFTNV
+819 MSAEDDDVFTSV
-831 DEYIPEEKPLESD
+831 DEYIPEEKSLESD
-844 ISVEK
+844 ISVEE
-849 SPVAEAVSD
+849 SPVAEADSD

-864 EETSTVEET
+864 ENCLSEDPFAVVDDFATDEEPVVEET
-873 PAVEEPAAVEES
+873 AAVEETPVVVEPAQKVILSDEPFATIDDYLSEDYGMEMTEEESPAVEEPAAVEES
-885 PAEDSLSEDPFA
+885 PAEDCLSEDPFA
-897 IVDDFATEEE
+897 VVDDFATEEG
-907 PVVEETAAV
+907 PVIEETAA
-916 EESPVLEESPAME
+916 E
-929 EPAQEVLLSNEPFA
+929 
-943 TVDDYL
+943 
-949 SEDYGMEMTE
+949 
-959 EERPA
+959 
-964 IEETPAVEEPAAVE
+964 
-978 ESLAEDSL
+978 
-986 SEDPFAIV
+986 
-994 DDFATDEEPVVEE
+994 
-1007 TTAVEETSVVEESP
+1007 
-1021 AVEEPAQEVLLSDE
+1021 
-1035 PFATVDDYLSED
+1035 
-1047 YGMEMTEEE
+1047 
-1056 TPAVEEPAAVEESP
+1056 
-1070 AEDSLSED
+1070 
-1078 LFAIVDDF
+1078 
-1086 ATDEEPVV
+1086 
-1094 EETTAVEETPVV
+1094 
-1106 EENPAVE
+1106 
-1113 EPAEESPSEPAASS
+1113 EESPSAPAASS
-1127 SEYKQIIEEIE
+1127 SEYKQIIKKIE

-1156 FKSLKVLASFMPDNQ
+1156 FKSLKVLASCMPDNQ

-1226 SNELIKHVI
+1226 SNDLIKHVI

>member
-12 NAVLAHDWATA
+12 NAVLAHDWVTA

-52 EDEKAIPYYQQI
+52 EDEKAIPYFQQI

-129 ELVIAENP
+129 ELVIVENP

-399 EYAQQFVDR
+399 DYAQQFVDR

-442 CNPNIIASKGL
+442 CKPNIIASKGL
-453 AKIESELSKNPTL
+453 AKIESELSKNPAL

-473 IDSEKFEDPDD
+473 IESEKIEDPDN
-484 LIPDSFKGEVVTEEA
+484 LIPDSFKGKVVTEEA
-499 VEKEDTAEEFDYE
+499 VEKEDSAEEFDYE
-512 QMGGDAPMGEALL
+512 QMGGDTPMGEALL

-534 FDDDENAEPEE
+534 FDDDENAQPEE
-545 EETEEEEE
+545 EETEEKEE
-553 DKDEPNMSPVVMTNP
+553 DKDEPNMPPVVKTNP
-568 DTGLPYETPKYDPS
+568 DTELPYETPKNDPS

-588 NDLANSADDNEMS
+588 NDLANSADDKEMS

-608 TDNLDDI
+608 TDKLDDI

-640 DSSSSSGTSDTTGED
+640 DSSSSSGTSDSTGED
-655 AANGAD
+655 AANGAE
-661 AETGNLNQPQS
+661 AETGEQNQPQS

-680 TQSDEDDSYMDMLPK
+680 AQSDEDESYMDMLPK
-695 QTNEAPKPNPEET
+695 QTNEAPKPNPEES

-721 PQGPENYNPYENY
+721 PQGSANYNPYENY

-752 QAAAMNNAGNAIE
+752 QAAAMNNAVNAIE

-798 TVEKAVNEKIQK
+798 TVEKAVNEKFQK

-819 MSAEDDDVFTNV
+819 MSAEDDDVFTSV
-831 DEYIPEEKPLESD
+831 DEYIPEEKSLESD
-844 ISVEK
+844 ISVEE
-849 SPVAEAVSD
+849 SPVAEADSD

-864 EETSTVEET
+864 ENC
-873 PAVEEPAAVEES
+873 
-885 PAEDSLSEDPFA
+885 LSEDPFA
-897 IVDDFATEEE
+897 VVDDFATEEE

-916 EESPVLEESPAME
+916 EESP
-929 EPAQEVLLSNEPFA
+929 
-943 TVDDYL
+943 
-949 SEDYGMEMTE
+949 
-959 EERPA
+959 
-964 IEETPAVEEPAAVE
+964 AVEEPAAVE
-978 ESLAEDSL
+978 ESPAEVSLSEDSFAVVDDFATEEEPVVEETAAVEESPAEDFL
-986 SEDPFAIV
+986 SEDPFAVV

-1007 TTAVEETSVVEESP
+1007 TA
-1021 AVEEPAQEVLLSDE
+1021 A
-1035 PFATVDDYLSED
+1035 
-1047 YGMEMTEEE
+1047 EEE
-1056 TPAVEEPAAVEESP
+1056 R
-1070 AEDSLSED
+1070 
-1078 LFAIVDDF
+1078 
-1086 ATDEEPVV
+1086 
-1094 EETTAVEETPVV
+1094 
-1106 EENPAVE
+1106 
-1113 EPAEESPSEPAASS
+1113 PSAPAASS
-1127 SEYKQIIEEIE
+1127 SEYKQIIKKIE

-1156 FKSLKVLASFMPDNQ
+1156 FKSLKVLASCMPDNQ

>member
-12 NAVLAHDWATA
+12 NAVLAHDWVTA

-52 EDEKAIPYYQQI
+52 EDEKAIPYFQQI

-129 ELVIAENP
+129 ELVIVENP

-399 EYAQQFVDR
+399 DYAQQFVDR

-442 CNPNIIASKGL
+442 CKPNIIASKGL
-453 AKIESELSKNPTL
+453 AKIESELSKNPAL

-473 IDSEKFEDPDD
+473 IDSEKFEDPDN
-484 LIPDSFKGEVVTEEA
+484 LIPDSFKGKVVSEEA
-499 VEKEDTAEEFDYE
+499 VEKEDSAEEFDYE

-534 FDDDENAEPEE
+534 FDDDENAQPEE
-545 EETEEEEE
+545 KETEEKEE
-553 DKDEPNMSPVVMTNP
+553 DKDEPNMSPVVKTNP
-568 DTGLPYETPKYDPS
+568 DTGLPYETPKNDLS

-588 NDLANSADDNEMS
+588 NDLANSADDKEMS

-608 TDNLDDI
+608 TDKLDDI

-640 DSSSSSGTSDTTGED
+640 DSSSSSGTSDSRGED
-655 AANGAD
+655 AANGAE
-661 AETGNLNQPQS
+661 AETGEQNQPQS

-680 TQSDEDDSYMDMLPK
+680 AQSDEDESYMDMLHK

-721 PQGPENYNPYENY
+721 PKGPANYNPYENY
-734 QPPRMQPPVYDPA
+734 QPPRMQPPVYAPA

-752 QAAAMNNAGNAIE
+752 QAAAMNNAVNAIE

-785 EAFTLKNEKFIQE
+785 EAFTLKNEKFVQE
-798 TVEKAVNEKIQK
+798 TVEKAVNEKFQK

-819 MSAEDDDVFTNV
+819 MSAEDDDVFTSV
-831 DEYIPEEKPLESD
+831 DEYIPEEKSLESD
-844 ISVEK
+844 ISVEE
-849 SPVAEAVSD
+849 SPVAEADSD

-864 EETSTVEET
+864 EVSLSEDPFAVVDEFATEEEPVVEDSSAVEET
-873 PAVEEPAAVEES
+873 AAVVETAQKVILSDEPFATIDDYLSEDYGMKMTEEESPAIEEPAAVEES
-885 PAEDSLSEDPFA
+885 PAEDCLSEDPFA
-897 IVDDFATEEE
+897 V
-907 PVVEETAAV
+907 
-916 EESPVLEESPAME
+916 
-929 EPAQEVLLSNEPFA
+929 
-943 TVDDYL
+943 
-949 SEDYGMEMTE
+949 
-959 EERPA
+959 
-964 IEETPAVEEPAAVE
+964 
-978 ESLAEDSL
+978 
-986 SEDPFAIV
+986 V

-1007 TTAVEETSVVEESP
+1007 TA
-1021 AVEEPAQEVLLSDE
+1021 A
-1035 PFATVDDYLSED
+1035 
-1047 YGMEMTEEE
+1047 EEE
-1056 TPAVEEPAAVEESP
+1056 R
-1070 AEDSLSED
+1070 
-1078 LFAIVDDF
+1078 
-1086 ATDEEPVV
+1086 
-1094 EETTAVEETPVV
+1094 
-1106 EENPAVE
+1106 
-1113 EPAEESPSEPAASS
+1113 PSAPAASS
-1127 SEYKQIIEEIE
+1127 SEYKQIIKKIE

-1156 FKSLKVLASFMPDNQ
+1156 FKSLKVLASCMPDNQ

-1226 SNELIKHVI
+1226 SNDLIKHVI

>member
-12 NAVLAHDWATA
+12 NAVLAHDWVTA

-52 EDEKAIPYYQQI
+52 EDEKAIPYFQQI

-129 ELVIAENP
+129 ELVIVENP

-399 EYAQQFVDR
+399 DYAQQFVDR

-431 AKEVFEKGQEL
+431 AKEVFKKGQEL
-442 CNPNIIASKGL
+442 CKPNIIASKGL
-453 AKIESELSKNPTL
+453 AKIESELSKNPAL

-473 IDSEKFEDPDD
+473 IDSEKFEDPDN
-484 LIPDSFKGEVVTEEA
+484 LIPDSFKGKVVTEEA
-499 VEKEDTAEEFDYE
+499 VEKEDSAEEFDYE

-534 FDDDENAEPEE
+534 FDDDENAQPEE
-545 EETEEEEE
+545 EETEEKEE
-553 DKDEPNMSPVVMTNP
+553 DKDEPNMPPVVKTNP
-568 DTGLPYETPKYDPS
+568 DTELPYETPKNDPS

-588 NDLANSADDNEMS
+588 NDLANSAGDKEMS

-608 TDNLDDI
+608 TDKLDDI

-640 DSSSSSGTSDTTGED
+640 DSSSSSGTSDLTGED
-655 AANGAD
+655 AANGAE
-661 AETGNLNQPQS
+661 AETGEQNQPQS

-680 TQSDEDDSYMDMLPK
+680 AQSDEDESYMDMLPK
-695 QTNEAPKPNPEET
+695 QTNEAPKPNPEES

-721 PQGPENYNPYENY
+721 PQGPANYNPYENY

-752 QAAAMNNAGNAIE
+752 QAAAMNNAVNAIE

-798 TVEKAVNEKIQK
+798 TVEKAVNEKFQK

-819 MSAEDDDVFTNV
+819 MSAEDDDDVFTSV
-831 DEYIPEEKPLESD
+831 DEYIPEEKSLESD
-844 ISVEK
+844 ISVEE
-849 SPVAEAVSD
+849 SPVAEADSD

-864 EETSTVEET
+864 E
-873 PAVEEPAAVEES
+873 
-885 PAEDSLSEDPFA
+885 DFLSEDPFA
-897 IVDDFATEEE
+897 VVDDFATEEE
-907 PVVEETAAV
+907 PIVEESPAVEEPDAV
-916 EESPVLEESPAME
+916 EESPAEDCLSEDSFAVVDEFATDEEPVVEESSAVEETPAVVE
-929 EPAQEVLLSNEPFA
+929 TAQKVILSDEPFA
-943 TVDDYL
+943 TIDDYL
-949 SEDYGMEMTE
+949 SENYGMEMTE
-959 EERPA
+959 EESP
-964 IEETPAVEEPAAVE
+964 VEV
-978 ESLAEDSL
+978 SL
-986 SEDPFAIV
+986 SEDPFAVV

-1007 TTAVEETSVVEESP
+1007 T
-1021 AVEEPAQEVLLSDE
+1021 
-1035 PFATVDDYLSED
+1035 
-1047 YGMEMTEEE
+1047 
-1056 TPAVEEPAAVEESP
+1056 P
-1070 AEDSLSED
+1070 AE
-1078 LFAIVDDF
+1078 
-1086 ATDEEPVV
+1086 
-1094 EETTAVEETPVV
+1094 
-1106 EENPAVE
+1106 
-1113 EPAEESPSEPAASS
+1113 EESPSAPAASS
-1127 SEYKQIIEEIE
+1127 SEYKQIIKKIE

-1156 FKSLKVLASFMPDNQ
+1156 FKSLKVLASCMPDNQ

-1245 EDSALSSALCTSA
+1245 EDSALSYALCTSA

>member
-12 NAVLAHDWATA
+12 NAVLAHDWVTA

-52 EDEKAIPYYQQI
+52 EDEKAIPYFQQI

-129 ELVIAENP
+129 ELVIVENP

-399 EYAQQFVDR
+399 DYAQQFVDR

-442 CNPNIIASKGL
+442 CKPNIIASKGL
-453 AKIESELSKNPTL
+453 AKIESELSKNPAL

-473 IDSEKFEDPDD
+473 IDSEKFEDPDN
-484 LIPDSFKGEVVTEEA
+484 LIPDSFKGKVVSEEA
-499 VEKEDTAEEFDYE
+499 VEKEDSAEEFDYE

-534 FDDDENAEPEE
+534 FDDDENAQPEE
-545 EETEEEEE
+545 EETEEKEE
-553 DKDEPNMSPVVMTNP
+553 DKDEPNMSPVVKTNP
-568 DTGLPYETPKYDPS
+568 DTELPYETPKNDPS

-588 NDLANSADDNEMS
+588 NDIANSTDDKKMS

-608 TDNLDDI
+608 TDKLDDI

-640 DSSSSSGTSDTTGED
+640 DSSSSSGTSDSTGED
-655 AANGAD
+655 AANGAE
-661 AETGNLNQPQS
+661 AETGEQNQPQS

-680 TQSDEDDSYMDMLPK
+680 AQSDEDESYMDMLPK

-721 PQGPENYNPYENY
+721 PKGPAKYNPYENY

-752 QAAAMNNAGNAIE
+752 QAAAMNNAVNAIE

-798 TVEKAVNEKIQK
+798 TVEKAVNEKFQK

-819 MSAEDDDVFTNV
+819 MSAEDDDVFTSV
-831 DEYIPEEKPLESD
+831 DEYITEEKSLESD
-844 ISVEK
+844 ISVEE
-849 SPVAEAVSD
+849 SPVAEDDSD

-864 EETSTVEET
+864 EVSLSEDPFAVVDEFATDEEPVIEETAAVEEPAAVEESPAEVSLSEDPFAVVDDFATDEEPVVEET
-873 PAVEEPAAVEES
+873 AAVEEPAAVEES
-885 PAEDSLSEDPFA
+885 PAEDFLSEDPFA
-897 IVDDFATEEE
+897 VVDDFATDEE

-916 EESPVLEESPAME
+916 EESP
-929 EPAQEVLLSNEPFA
+929 
-943 TVDDYL
+943 
-949 SEDYGMEMTE
+949 
-959 EERPA
+959 
-964 IEETPAVEEPAAVE
+964 AVEEPAAVE
-978 ESLAEDSL
+978 ESPAVVETAQKVILSDEPFATIDDYLSEEYGMKMTEEESPAVEETPVEVSL
-986 SEDPFAIV
+986 SEDPFAVV

-1007 TTAVEETSVVEESP
+1007 T
-1021 AVEEPAQEVLLSDE
+1021 
-1035 PFATVDDYLSED
+1035 
-1047 YGMEMTEEE
+1047 
-1056 TPAVEEPAAVEESP
+1056 AAE
-1070 AEDSLSED
+1070 
-1078 LFAIVDDF
+1078 
-1086 ATDEEPVV
+1086 
-1094 EETTAVEETPVV
+1094 
-1106 EENPAVE
+1106 
-1113 EPAEESPSEPAASS
+1113 EESPSAPAASS
-1127 SEYKQIIEEIE
+1127 SEYKQIIKKIE

-1156 FKSLKVLASFMPDNQ
+1156 FKSLKVLASCMPDNQ

>member
-333 KLLDSDTNG
+333 KLLDSDTKG

-453 AKIESELSKNPTL
+453 AKIESELSKNPAL

-473 IDSEKFEDPDD
+473 IDSEKLEDPDD

-640 DSSSSSGTSDTTGED
+640 DSSSSSGTSDSTGDD
-655 AANGAD
+655 AANGAE

-680 TQSDEDDSYMDMLPK
+680 AQSDEDDSYMDMLPK

-785 EAFTLKNEKFIQE
+785 EALTLKNEKFIQE

-844 ISVEK
+844 IFVEK

-873 PAVEEPAAVEES
+873 AAVEEAPAVEEPAAVEES
-885 PAEDSLSEDPFA
+885 PAEDNLSEDPFAVVEDFATDDEPVVEETAAVEESPVEDSLSEDPFA
-897 IVDDFATEEE
+897 LVDDFATEEE
-907 PVVEETAAV
+907 PVVEETA
-916 EESPVLEESPAME
+916 
-929 EPAQEVLLSNEPFA
+929 
-943 TVDDYL
+943 TV
-949 SEDYGMEMTE
+949 
-959 EERPA
+959 
-964 IEETPAVEEPAAVE
+964 EETP
-978 ESLAEDSL
+978 
-986 SEDPFAIV
+986 
-994 DDFATDEEPVVEE
+994 VV
-1007 TTAVEETSVVEESP
+1007 V
-1021 AVEEPAQEVLLSDE
+1021 EPAQEVLLSDE

-1056 TPAVEEPAAVEESP
+1056 SPAVEDSSVVEESPAEVSLSEDPFAVVDDFTTDEEPVVEETATVEETPVVEESPAVEEPAAVEESP
-1070 AEDSLSED
+1070 SA
-1078 LFAIVDDF
+1078 
-1086 ATDEEPVV
+1086 
-1094 EETTAVEETPVV
+1094 
-1106 EENPAVE
+1106 PA
-1113 EPAEESPSEPAASS
+1113 SSS

>member
-12 NAVLAHDWATA
+12 NAVLAHDWVTA

-52 EDEKAIPYYQQI
+52 EDEKAIPYFQQI

-129 ELVIAENP
+129 ELVIVENP

-399 EYAQQFVDR
+399 DYAQQFVDR

-442 CNPNIIASKGL
+442 CKPNIIASKGL
-453 AKIESELSKNPTL
+453 AKIESELSKNPAL

-473 IDSEKFEDPDD
+473 IDSEKFKDPDN
-484 LIPDSFKGEVVTEEA
+484 LIPDSFKGKVVTEEA
-499 VEKEDTAEEFDYE
+499 VEKEDSAEEFDYE
-512 QMGGDAPMGEALL
+512 QMGGDTPMGEALL

-534 FDDDENAEPEE
+534 FDDDENAQPEE
-545 EETEEEEE
+545 EETEEKEE
-553 DKDEPNMSPVVMTNP
+553 DKDEPNMSPVVKTNP
-568 DTGLPYETPKYDPS
+568 DTGLPYETPKNDPS

-588 NDLANSADDNEMS
+588 NDIANSTDDKEMS

-608 TDNLDDI
+608 TDKLDDI

-640 DSSSSSGTSDTTGED
+640 DSSSSSGTSDSTGED
-655 AANGAD
+655 AANGAE
-661 AETGNLNQPQS
+661 AETGEQNQPQS

-680 TQSDEDDSYMDMLPK
+680 AQSDEDESYMDMLPK
-695 QTNEAPKPNPEET
+695 QTNEAPKPNPEES

-721 PQGPENYNPYENY
+721 PQGSANYNPYENY

-752 QAAAMNNAGNAIE
+752 QAAAMNNAVNAIE

-785 EAFTLKNEKFIQE
+785 EAFTLKNEKFVQE
-798 TVEKAVNEKIQK
+798 TVEKVVNEKFQK

-819 MSAEDDDVFTNV
+819 MSAEDDDVFTSV
-831 DEYIPEEKPLESD
+831 DEYIPEEKSLESD
-844 ISVEK
+844 ISVEE
-849 SPVAEAVSD
+849 SPVAEDDSD

-864 EETSTVEET
+864 EVSLSEDPFAVVDEFATEEEPVVEET
-873 PAVEEPAAVEES
+873 AAVVEPAQKVILYDEPFATIDDYLSEDYGMEMTEEESPAVEEPAAVEES
-885 PAEDSLSEDPFA
+885 PAEDCLSEDPFA
-897 IVDDFATEEE
+897 V
-907 PVVEETAAV
+907 
-916 EESPVLEESPAME
+916 
-929 EPAQEVLLSNEPFA
+929 
-943 TVDDYL
+943 
-949 SEDYGMEMTE
+949 
-959 EERPA
+959 
-964 IEETPAVEEPAAVE
+964 
-978 ESLAEDSL
+978 
-986 SEDPFAIV
+986 V
-994 DDFATDEEPVVEE
+994 DDFATDEKPVIEE
-1007 TTAVEETSVVEESP
+1007 T
-1021 AVEEPAQEVLLSDE
+1021 
-1035 PFATVDDYLSED
+1035 
-1047 YGMEMTEEE
+1047 
-1056 TPAVEEPAAVEESP
+1056 AAE
-1070 AEDSLSED
+1070 
-1078 LFAIVDDF
+1078 
-1086 ATDEEPVV
+1086 
-1094 EETTAVEETPVV
+1094 
-1106 EENPAVE
+1106 
-1113 EPAEESPSEPAASS
+1113 EESPSAPAASS
-1127 SEYKQIIEEIE
+1127 SEYKQIIKKIE
-1138 EKLSDPEAAKT
+1138 EKLSNPEAAKT

-1156 FKSLKVLASFMPDNQ
+1156 FKSLKVLASCMPDNQ

>member
-12 NAVLAHDWATA
+12 NAVLAHDWVTA

-52 EDEKAIPYYQQI
+52 EDEKAIPYFQQI

-129 ELVIAENP
+129 ELVIVENP

-399 EYAQQFVDR
+399 DYAQQFVDR

-442 CNPNIIASKGL
+442 CKPNIIASKGL
-453 AKIESELSKNPTL
+453 AKIESELSKNPAL

-473 IDSEKFEDPDD
+473 IDSEKFEDPDN
-484 LIPDSFKGEVVTEEA
+484 LIPDSFKGKVVSEEA
-499 VEKEDTAEEFDYE
+499 VEKEDSAEEFDYE
-512 QMGGDAPMGEALL
+512 QMGGDTPMGEALL

-545 EETEEEEE
+545 KETEEKEE
-553 DKDEPNMSPVVMTNP
+553 DKDEPNMSPVVKTNP
-568 DTGLPYETPKYDPS
+568 DTGLPYETPKNDPS

-588 NDLANSADDNEMS
+588 NDLANSADDKEMS

-608 TDNLDDI
+608 TDKLDDI
-615 ANSLADDSDDFDFSE
+615 ANSLEDDSDDFDFSE

-640 DSSSSSGTSDTTGED
+640 DSSSSSGTSDLTGED
-655 AANGAD
+655 AANGAE
-661 AETGNLNQPQS
+661 AETGEQNQPQS

-680 TQSDEDDSYMDMLPK
+680 AQSDEDKSYMDMLPK

-721 PQGPENYNPYENY
+721 PKGPANYNPYENY

-752 QAAAMNNAGNAIE
+752 QAAAMNNAVNAIE

-798 TVEKAVNEKIQK
+798 TVEKAVNEKFQK

-819 MSAEDDDVFTNV
+819 MSAEDDDDVFTSV
-831 DEYIPEEKPLESD
+831 DEYITEEKSLESD
-844 ISVEK
+844 ISVEESPVAEESPAVEEPAAVEE
-849 SPVAEAVSD
+849 SPVAEADSD

-864 EETSTVEET
+864 EVSLSEDPFAVVDDFATDEEPVVEESSAVEES

-885 PAEDSLSEDPFA
+885 PAEDCLSEDPFA
-897 IVDDFATEEE
+897 VVDDFATEEE
-907 PVVEETAAV
+907 PVIEESSAVEETAAV
-916 EESPVLEESPAME
+916 VET
-929 EPAQEVLLSNEPFA
+929 AQKVILSDEPFA
-943 TVDDYL
+943 TIDDYL

-959 EERPA
+959 EES
-964 IEETPAVEEPAAVE
+964 PAVEETPVE
-978 ESLAEDSL
+978 VSL
-986 SEDPFAIV
+986 SEDPFAVV
-994 DDFATDEEPVVEE
+994 DDFATDEEPVV
-1007 TTAVEETSVVEESP
+1007 
-1021 AVEEPAQEVLLSDE
+1021 
-1035 PFATVDDYLSED
+1035 
-1047 YGMEMTEEE
+1047 
-1056 TPAVEEPAAVEESP
+1056 
-1070 AEDSLSED
+1070 
-1078 LFAIVDDF
+1078 
-1086 ATDEEPVV
+1086 
-1094 EETTAVEETPVV
+1094 
-1106 EENPAVE
+1106 
-1113 EPAEESPSEPAASS
+1113 
-1127 SEYKQIIEEIE
+1127 SEYKQIIKKIE

-1156 FKSLKVLASFMPDNQ
+1156 FKSLKVLASCMPDNQ

-1226 SNELIKHVI
+1226 SNDLIKHVI

>member
-12 NAVLAHDWATA
+12 NAVLAHDWVTA

-52 EDEKAIPYYQQI
+52 EDEKAIPYFQQI

-129 ELVIAENP
+129 ELVIVENP

-399 EYAQQFVDR
+399 DYAQQFVDR

-442 CNPNIIASKGL
+442 CKPNIIASKGL
-453 AKIESELSKNPTL
+453 AKIESELSKNPAL

-473 IDSEKFEDPDD
+473 IDSEKIEDPDN
-484 LIPDSFKGEVVTEEA
+484 LIPDSFKGKVVSEEA
-499 VEKEDTAEEFDYE
+499 VKKEDSVEEFDYE

-534 FDDDENAEPEE
+534 FDDDENAQPEE
-545 EETEEEEE
+545 KETEEKEE
-553 DKDEPNMSPVVMTNP
+553 DKDEPNMSPVVKTNP
-568 DTGLPYETPKYDPS
+568 DTGLPYETSKNDPS

-588 NDLANSADDNEMS
+588 NDLANSADDKEMS
-601 PSEIDEN
+601 PSEIDGN
-608 TDNLDDI
+608 TDKLDDI

-640 DSSSSSGTSDTTGED
+640 DSSSSSGTSDSTGED
-655 AANGAD
+655 AANGAE
-661 AETGNLNQPQS
+661 AETGEQNQPQS

-680 TQSDEDDSYMDMLPK
+680 AQSDEDESYMDMLPK

-721 PQGPENYNPYENY
+721 PQGPANYNPYENY

-752 QAAAMNNAGNAIE
+752 QAAAMNNAVNAIE

-798 TVEKAVNEKIQK
+798 TVEKAVNEKFQK

-819 MSAEDDDVFTNV
+819 MSAEDDDVFTSV
-831 DEYIPEEKPLESD
+831 DEYIPEEKSLESD
-844 ISVEK
+844 ISVE
-849 SPVAEAVSD
+849 E
-858 ESGSPA
+858 SPA
-864 EETSTVEET
+864 AEES

-885 PAEDSLSEDPFA
+885 PAEVSLSEDSFA
-897 IVDDFATEEE
+897 VVDDFATEEE
-907 PVVEETAAV
+907 PVVEESSAV
-916 EESPVLEESPAME
+916 EETPVVV
-929 EPAQEVLLSNEPFA
+929 EPAQKVILSDEPFA
-943 TVDDYL
+943 TIDDYL

-959 EERPA
+959 EES
-964 IEETPAVEEPAAVE
+964 PAVEETPVE
-978 ESLAEDSL
+978 VSL
-986 SEDPFAIV
+986 SEDSFAVV

-1007 TTAVEETSVVEESP
+1007 TA
-1021 AVEEPAQEVLLSDE
+1021 
-1035 PFATVDDYLSED
+1035 
-1047 YGMEMTEEE
+1047 
-1056 TPAVEEPAAVEESP
+1056 AVEEPAAVEESP
-1070 AEDSLSED
+1070 AENCLSED
-1078 LFAIVDDF
+1078 PFAVVDDF

-1094 EETTAVEETPVV
+1094 
-1106 EENPAVE
+1106 
-1113 EPAEESPSEPAASS
+1113 
-1127 SEYKQIIEEIE
+1127 SEYKQIIKKIE

-1156 FKSLKVLASFMPDNQ
+1156 FKSLKVLASCMPDNQ

>member
-12 NAVLAHDWATA
+12 NAVLAHDWVTA

-52 EDEKAIPYYQQI
+52 EDEKAIPYFQQI

-129 ELVIAENP
+129 ELVIVENP

-399 EYAQQFVDR
+399 DYAQQFVDR

-442 CNPNIIASKGL
+442 CKPNIIASKGL
-453 AKIESELSKNPTL
+453 AKIESELSKNPAL

-473 IDSEKFEDPDD
+473 IDSEKFKDPDN
-484 LIPDSFKGEVVTEEA
+484 LIPDSFKGKVVTEEA
-499 VEKEDTAEEFDYE
+499 VEKEDSAEEFDYE
-512 QMGGDAPMGEALL
+512 QMGGDTPMGEALL

-534 FDDDENAEPEE
+534 FDDDENAQPEE
-545 EETEEEEE
+545 EETEEKEE
-553 DKDEPNMSPVVMTNP
+553 DKDEPNMSPVVKTNP
-568 DTGLPYETPKYDPS
+568 DTGLPYETPKNDPS

-588 NDLANSADDNEMS
+588 NDIANSTDDKEMS

-608 TDNLDDI
+608 TDKLDDI

-640 DSSSSSGTSDTTGED
+640 DSSSSSGTSDSTGED
-655 AANGAD
+655 AANGTE
-661 AETGNLNQPQS
+661 AETGEQNQPQS

-680 TQSDEDDSYMDMLPK
+680 AQSDEDKSYMDMLPK
-695 QTNEAPKPNPEET
+695 QTNEAPKPNPEES
-708 RRPDPAQAVPPRM
+708 RRSDPAQAVPPRM
-721 PQGPENYNPYENY
+721 PQGPANYNPYENY

-752 QAAAMNNAGNAIE
+752 QAAAMNNAVNAIE

-785 EAFTLKNEKFIQE
+785 EAFTLKNEKFVQE
-798 TVEKAVNEKIQK
+798 TVEKAVNEKFQK

-819 MSAEDDDVFTNV
+819 MSAEDDDVFTSV
-831 DEYIPEEKPLESD
+831 DEYIPEEKSLESD
-844 ISVEK
+844 ISVEE
-849 SPVAEAVSD
+849 SPVAEADSD

-864 EETSTVEET
+864 ENCLSEDPFAVVDDFATDEEPVVEET
-873 PAVEEPAAVEES
+873 AAVEESPAVEEPAAVEES
-885 PAEDSLSEDPFA
+885 PAEDCLSEDSFA
-897 IVDDFATEEE
+897 VVDDFATEEE

-916 EESPVLEESPAME
+916 EEPAAVEESPAE
-929 EPAQEVLLSNEPFA
+929 NCLSEDSFAVVDDFATDEEPVVEETAAVEETPVVVEPAQKVILSDEPFA
-943 TVDDYL
+943 TIDDYL

-959 EERPA
+959 EE
-964 IEETPAVEEPAAVE
+964 
-978 ESLAEDSL
+978 S
-986 SEDPFAIV
+986 
-994 DDFATDEEPVVEE
+994 
-1007 TTAVEETSVVEESP
+1007 
-1021 AVEEPAQEVLLSDE
+1021 
-1035 PFATVDDYLSED
+1035 
-1047 YGMEMTEEE
+1047 
-1056 TPAVEEPAAVEESP
+1056 PAVEEPAAVEESP
-1070 AEDSLSED
+1070 AEDCLSED
-1078 LFAIVDDF
+1078 PFAVVDDF
-1086 ATDEEPVV
+1086 ATEEGPVI
-1094 EETTAVEETPVV
+1094 EETAAE
-1106 EENPAVE
+1106 
-1113 EPAEESPSEPAASS
+1113 EESPSAPAASS
-1127 SEYKQIIEEIE
+1127 SEYKQIIKKIE

-1156 FKSLKVLASFMPDNQ
+1156 FKSLKVLASCMPDNQ

-1226 SNELIKHVI
+1226 SNDLIKHVI

>member
-12 NAVLAHDWATA
+12 NAVLAHDWVTA

-52 EDEKAIPYYQQI
+52 EDEKAIPYFQQI

-129 ELVIAENP
+129 ELVIVENP

-399 EYAQQFVDR
+399 DYAQQFVDR

-442 CNPNIIASKGL
+442 CKPNIIASKGL
-453 AKIESELSKNPTL
+453 AKIESELSKNPAL

-473 IDSEKFEDPDD
+473 IDSEKFEDPDN
-484 LIPDSFKGEVVTEEA
+484 LIPDSFKGKVVTEEA
-499 VEKEDTAEEFDYE
+499 VEKEDSAEEFDYE
-512 QMGGDAPMGEALL
+512 HMGGDAPMGEALL

-545 EETEEEEE
+545 KETEEKED
-553 DKDEPNMSPVVMTNP
+553 DKDEPNMSPVVKTNP
-568 DTGLPYETPKYDPS
+568 DTELPYETPKNDLS

-588 NDLANSADDNEMS
+588 NDLANSADDKEMS

-608 TDNLDDI
+608 TDKLDDI

-640 DSSSSSGTSDTTGED
+640 DSSSSSGTSDSRGED
-655 AANGAD
+655 AASGTE
-661 AETGNLNQPQS
+661 AETGEQNQPKS

-680 TQSDEDDSYMDMLPK
+680 AQSDEDESYMDMLPK

-721 PQGPENYNPYENY
+721 PQGSANYNPYENY

-752 QAAAMNNAGNAIE
+752 QAAAMNNAVNAIE

-798 TVEKAVNEKIQK
+798 TVEKAVNEKFQK

-819 MSAEDDDVFTNV
+819 MSAEDDDVFTSV
-831 DEYIPEEKPLESD
+831 DEYIPEEKSLDSD

-849 SPVAEAVSD
+849 SPVAE
-858 ESGSPA
+858 ES
-864 EETSTVEET
+864 

-885 PAEDSLSEDPFA
+885 PAEDCLSEDPFA
-897 IVDDFATEEE
+897 VVDDFATEGEPVAEESPAVEEPSAVEESPAEDCLSEDSFAVVDEFATEEE
-907 PVVEETAAV
+907 PVIEEPSAV
-916 EESPVLEESPAME
+916 EESP
-929 EPAQEVLLSNEPFA
+929 
-943 TVDDYL
+943 
-949 SEDYGMEMTE
+949 
-959 EERPA
+959 
-964 IEETPAVEEPAAVE
+964 
-978 ESLAEDSL
+978 AEDFL
-986 SEDPFAIV
+986 SEDPFAVV

-1007 TTAVEETSVVEESP
+1007 SSAVEETPVVVET
-1021 AVEEPAQEVLLSDE
+1021 AQKVILSDE
-1035 PFATVDDYLSED
+1035 PFATIDDYLSED

-1056 TPAVEEPAAVEESP
+1056 TPVEV
-1070 AEDSLSED
+1070 SLSED
-1078 LFAIVDDF
+1078 PFALVDDF

-1094 EETTAVEETPVV
+1094 EETTAE
-1106 EENPAVE
+1106 
-1113 EPAEESPSEPAASS
+1113 EESPSAPAASS
-1127 SEYKQIIEEIE
+1127 SEYKQIIKKIE
-1138 EKLSDPEAAKT
+1138 EKLSDTEAAKT

-1156 FKSLKVLASFMPDNQ
+1156 FKSLKVLASCMPDNQ

-1226 SNELIKHVI
+1226 SNDLIKHVI

>member
-12 NAVLAHDWATA
+12 NAVLAHDWVTA

-52 EDEKAIPYYQQI
+52 EDEKAIPYFQQI

-129 ELVIAENP
+129 ELVIVENP

-211 RDFSELLIKGQ
+211 RDFSELLIRGQ

-399 EYAQQFVDR
+399 DYAQQFVDR

-442 CNPNIIASKGL
+442 CKPNIIASKGL
-453 AKIESELSKNPTL
+453 AKIESELSKNPAL

-473 IDSEKFEDPDD
+473 INSEKLEAPDN
-484 LIPDSFKGEVVTEEA
+484 LNPDSFKGKVVTEEA
-499 VEKEDTAEEFDYE
+499 VEKEDSAEEFDYE

-534 FDDDENAEPEE
+534 FEDDENAEPEE
-545 EETEEEEE
+545 KEE
-553 DKDEPNMSPVVMTNP
+553 DKDEPNMPPVVKTNP
-568 DTGLPYETPKYDPS
+568 DTELPYETPKNDPS

-588 NDLANSADDNEMS
+588 NDLANSADDKEMS

-608 TDNLDDI
+608 TDKLDDI

-640 DSSSSSGTSDTTGED
+640 DSSSSSGTSDSTGED
-655 AANGAD
+655 AANGAE
-661 AETGNLNQPQS
+661 AETGEQNQPKS

-680 TQSDEDDSYMDMLPK
+680 AQSDEDESYMDMLPK

-708 RRPDPAQAVPPRM
+708 RRPDPAQAVPLRM
-721 PQGPENYNPYENY
+721 PQGPANYNPYENY

-752 QAAAMNNAGNAIE
+752 QAAAMNNAVNAIE

-798 TVEKAVNEKIQK
+798 TVEKAVNEKFQK

-819 MSAEDDDVFTNV
+819 MSAEDDDVFTSV
-831 DEYIPEEKPLESD
+831 DEYIPEEKSLESD
-844 ISVEK
+844 ISVEE
-849 SPVAEAVSD
+849 SPVAEADSD

-864 EETSTVEET
+864 EDFLSEDPFAVVDDFATDEEPVVEES
-873 PAVEEPAAVEES
+873 PAVEEPDAVEES
-885 PAEDSLSEDPFA
+885 PAEVSLSEDPFA
-897 IVDDFATEEE
+897 VVDEFATEEE

-916 EESPVLEESPAME
+916 EETPVVVET
-929 EPAQEVLLSNEPFA
+929 AQKVILSDEPFA
-943 TVDDYL
+943 TIDDYL
-949 SEDYGMEMTE
+949 NEDYGMEMTE
-959 EERPA
+959 EES
-964 IEETPAVEEPAAVE
+964 PAVEETPVE
-978 ESLAEDSL
+978 VSL
-986 SEDPFAIV
+986 SEDPFAVV
-994 DDFATDEEPVVEE
+994 DDFATDEEPVV
-1007 TTAVEETSVVEESP
+1007 
-1021 AVEEPAQEVLLSDE
+1021 
-1035 PFATVDDYLSED
+1035 
-1047 YGMEMTEEE
+1047 
-1056 TPAVEEPAAVEESP
+1056 
-1070 AEDSLSED
+1070 
-1078 LFAIVDDF
+1078 
-1086 ATDEEPVV
+1086 
-1094 EETTAVEETPVV
+1094 
-1106 EENPAVE
+1106 
-1113 EPAEESPSEPAASS
+1113 
-1127 SEYKQIIEEIE
+1127 SEYKQIIKKIE

-1156 FKSLKVLASFMPDNQ
+1156 FKSLKVLASCMPDNQ

-1211 QEYSSKLEETSDEDL
+1211 QEYSSKLKETSDEDL

-1245 EDSALSSALCTSA
+1245 EDSALSYALCTSA

>member
-12 NAVLAHDWATA
+12 NAVLAHDWVTA

-52 EDEKAIPYYQQI
+52 EDEKAIPYFQQI

-129 ELVIAENP
+129 ELVIVENP

-399 EYAQQFVDR
+399 DYAQQFVDR

-442 CNPNIIASKGL
+442 CKPNIIASKGL
-453 AKIESELSKNPTL
+453 AKIESELSKNPAL

-473 IDSEKFEDPDD
+473 IDSEKFEDPDN
-484 LIPDSFKGEVVTEEA
+484 LIPDSFKGKVVSEEA
-499 VEKEDTAEEFDYE
+499 VEKEDSAEEFDYE

-534 FDDDENAEPEE
+534 FDDDENAQPEE
-545 EETEEEEE
+545 KETEEKEE
-553 DKDEPNMSPVVMTNP
+553 DKDEPNMSPVVKTNP
-568 DTGLPYETPKYDPS
+568 DTGLPYETPKNDLS

-588 NDLANSADDNEMS
+588 NDLANSADDKEMS

-608 TDNLDDI
+608 TDKLDDI

-640 DSSSSSGTSDTTGED
+640 DSSSSSGTSDSRGED
-655 AANGAD
+655 AANGAE
-661 AETGNLNQPQS
+661 AETGEQNQPQS

-680 TQSDEDDSYMDMLPK
+680 AQSDEDESYMDMLHK
-695 QTNEAPKPNPEET
+695 QTNEAPKPNPEES

-721 PQGPENYNPYENY
+721 PQGPANYNPYENY

-752 QAAAMNNAGNAIE
+752 QAAAMNNAVNAIE

-785 EAFTLKNEKFIQE
+785 EAFTLKNEKFVQE
-798 TVEKAVNEKIQK
+798 TVEKAVNEKFQK

-819 MSAEDDDVFTNV
+819 MSAEDDDVFTSV
-831 DEYIPEEKPLESD
+831 DEYIPEEKSLESD
-844 ISVEK
+844 ISVEE
-849 SPVAEAVSD
+849 SPVAEADSD

-864 EETSTVEET
+864 ENC
-873 PAVEEPAAVEES
+873 
-885 PAEDSLSEDPFA
+885 LSEDPFA
-897 IVDDFATEEE
+897 VVDDFATEEE

-916 EESPVLEESPAME
+916 EESS
-929 EPAQEVLLSNEPFA
+929 
-943 TVDDYL
+943 
-949 SEDYGMEMTE
+949 
-959 EERPA
+959 
-964 IEETPAVEEPAAVE
+964 AVEEPAAVE
-978 ESLAEDSL
+978 ESPAEVSLSEDSFAVVDDFATEEEPVIEESSAVEETAAVVETAQKVILSDEPFATIDDYLSEEYGMKMTEEESPAVEESPAEVSL
-986 SEDPFAIV
+986 SEDPFAVV

-1007 TTAVEETSVVEESP
+1007 T
-1021 AVEEPAQEVLLSDE
+1021 
-1035 PFATVDDYLSED
+1035 
-1047 YGMEMTEEE
+1047 
-1056 TPAVEEPAAVEESP
+1056 P
-1070 AEDSLSED
+1070 AE
-1078 LFAIVDDF
+1078 
-1086 ATDEEPVV
+1086 
-1094 EETTAVEETPVV
+1094 
-1106 EENPAVE
+1106 
-1113 EPAEESPSEPAASS
+1113 EESPSAPAASS
-1127 SEYKQIIEEIE
+1127 SEYKQIIKKIE

-1156 FKSLKVLASFMPDNQ
+1156 FKSLKVLASCMPDNQ

>member
-12 NAVLAHDWATA
+12 NAVLAHDWVTA

-52 EDEKAIPYYQQI
+52 EDEKAIPYFQQI

-129 ELVIAENP
+129 ELVIVENP

-399 EYAQQFVDR
+399 DYAQQFVDR

-442 CNPNIIASKGL
+442 CKPNIIASKGL
-453 AKIESELSKNPTL
+453 AKIESELSKNPAL

-473 IDSEKFEDPDD
+473 IDSEKFEDPDN
-484 LIPDSFKGEVVTEEA
+484 LIPDSFKGKVVSEEA
-499 VEKEDTAEEFDYE
+499 VEKEDSAEEFDYE
-512 QMGGDAPMGEALL
+512 QMGGDTPMGEALL

-545 EETEEEEE
+545 KETEEKEE
-553 DKDEPNMSPVVMTNP
+553 DKDEPNMSPVVKTNP
-568 DTGLPYETPKYDPS
+568 DTGLPYETPKNDPS

-588 NDLANSADDNEMS
+588 NDLANSADDKEMS

-608 TDNLDDI
+608 TDKLDDI
-615 ANSLADDSDDFDFSE
+615 ANSLEDDSDDFDFSE

-640 DSSSSSGTSDTTGED
+640 DSSSSSGTSDLTGED
-655 AANGAD
+655 AANGAE
-661 AETGNLNQPQS
+661 AETGEQNQPQS

-680 TQSDEDDSYMDMLPK
+680 AQSDEDKSYMDMLPK

-721 PQGPENYNPYENY
+721 PKGPANYNPYENY

-752 QAAAMNNAGNAIE
+752 QAAAMNNAVNAIE

-798 TVEKAVNEKIQK
+798 TVEKAVNEKFQK

-819 MSAEDDDVFTNV
+819 MSAEDDDVFTSV
-831 DEYIPEEKPLESD
+831 DEYITEEKSLESD
-844 ISVEK
+844 IS
-849 SPVAEAVSD
+849 
-858 ESGSPA
+858 
-864 EETSTVEET
+864 
-873 PAVEEPAAVEES
+873 
-885 PAEDSLSEDPFA
+885 
-897 IVDDFATEEE
+897 
-907 PVVEETAAV
+907 VEETAAV
-916 EESPVLEESPAME
+916 EESPAVEEPSAVEESPAE
-929 EPAQEVLLSNEPFA
+929 DCLSEDSFAVVDEFATEEEPVIEETAAVEETPVVVEPAQKVILSDEPFA
-943 TVDDYL
+943 TIDDYL

-959 EERPA
+959 EES
-964 IEETPAVEEPAAVE
+964 PAVEETPVE
-978 ESLAEDSL
+978 VSL
-986 SEDPFAIV
+986 SEDPFAVV

-1007 TTAVEETSVVEESP
+1007 T
-1021 AVEEPAQEVLLSDE
+1021 
-1035 PFATVDDYLSED
+1035 
-1047 YGMEMTEEE
+1047 
-1056 TPAVEEPAAVEESP
+1056 AAE
-1070 AEDSLSED
+1070 
-1078 LFAIVDDF
+1078 
-1086 ATDEEPVV
+1086 
-1094 EETTAVEETPVV
+1094 
-1106 EENPAVE
+1106 
-1113 EPAEESPSEPAASS
+1113 EESPSAPAASS
-1127 SEYKQIIEEIE
+1127 SEYKQIIKKIE

-1156 FKSLKVLASFMPDNQ
+1156 FKSLKVLASCMPDNQ

-1245 EDSALSSALCTSA
+1245 EDSALSYALCTSA

>member
-12 NAVLAHDWATA
+12 NAVLAHDWVTA

-52 EDEKAIPYYQQI
+52 EDEKAIPYFQQI

-129 ELVIAENP
+129 ELVIVENP

-399 EYAQQFVDR
+399 DYAQQFVDR

-442 CNPNIIASKGL
+442 CKPNIIASKGL
-453 AKIESELSKNPTL
+453 AKIESELSKNPAL

-473 IDSEKFEDPDD
+473 IDSEKFEDPDN
-484 LIPDSFKGEVVTEEA
+484 LIPDSFKGKVVTEEA
-499 VEKEDTAEEFDYE
+499 VKKEDCAEEFDYE
-512 QMGGDAPMGEALL
+512 QMGGDTPMGEALL

-545 EETEEEEE
+545 KETEEKEE
-553 DKDEPNMSPVVMTNP
+553 DKDEPNMSPVVKTNP
-568 DTGLPYETPKYDPS
+568 DTGLPYETPKNDPS

-588 NDLANSADDNEMS
+588 NDLANSADDKEMS

-608 TDNLDDI
+608 TDKLDDI
-615 ANSLADDSDDFDFSE
+615 ANSLEDDSDDFDFSE

-640 DSSSSSGTSDTTGED
+640 DSSSSSGTSDLTGED
-655 AANGAD
+655 AANGAE
-661 AETGNLNQPQS
+661 AETGEQNQPQS

-680 TQSDEDDSYMDMLPK
+680 AQSDEDKSYMDMLPK

-708 RRPDPAQAVPPRM
+708 RRSDPAQAVPPRM
-721 PQGPENYNPYENY
+721 PKGPANYNPYENY

-752 QAAAMNNAGNAIE
+752 QAAAMNNAVNAIE

-798 TVEKAVNEKIQK
+798 TVEKAVNEKFQK

-819 MSAEDDDVFTNV
+819 MSAEDDDVFTSV
-831 DEYIPEEKPLESD
+831 DEYITEEKSLESD
-844 ISVEK
+844 ISVEESPVAEESPAVEEPAAVEE
-849 SPVAEAVSD
+849 SPVAEADSD

-864 EETSTVEET
+864 EVSLSEDPFAVVDDFATDEEPVVEESSAVEES

-885 PAEDSLSEDPFA
+885 PAEDCLSEDPFA
-897 IVDDFATEEE
+897 VVDDFATEEE
-907 PVVEETAAV
+907 PVIEESSAVEETAAV
-916 EESPVLEESPAME
+916 VET
-929 EPAQEVLLSNEPFA
+929 AQKVILSDEPFA
-943 TVDDYL
+943 TIDDYL

-959 EERPA
+959 EES
-964 IEETPAVEEPAAVE
+964 PAVEETPVE
-978 ESLAEDSL
+978 VSL
-986 SEDPFAIV
+986 SEDPFAVV
-994 DDFATDEEPVVEE
+994 DDFATDEEPVV
-1007 TTAVEETSVVEESP
+1007 
-1021 AVEEPAQEVLLSDE
+1021 
-1035 PFATVDDYLSED
+1035 
-1047 YGMEMTEEE
+1047 
-1056 TPAVEEPAAVEESP
+1056 
-1070 AEDSLSED
+1070 
-1078 LFAIVDDF
+1078 
-1086 ATDEEPVV
+1086 
-1094 EETTAVEETPVV
+1094 
-1106 EENPAVE
+1106 
-1113 EPAEESPSEPAASS
+1113 
-1127 SEYKQIIEEIE
+1127 SEYKQIIKKIE

-1156 FKSLKVLASFMPDNQ
+1156 FKSLKVLASCMPDNQ

-1245 EDSALSSALCTSA
+1245 EDSALSYALCTSA

>member
-1 MAKNLVLAKAQ
+1 MAKDLVLAKAQ
-12 NAVLAHDWATA
+12 NAVLAHDWVTA

-52 EDEKAIPYYQQI
+52 EDEKAIPYFQQI

-129 ELVIAENP
+129 ELVIVENP

-399 EYAQQFVDR
+399 DYAQQFVDR

-442 CNPNIIASKGL
+442 CKPNIIASKGL
-453 AKIESELSKNPTL
+453 AKIESELSKNPAL

-473 IDSEKFEDPDD
+473 IDSEKIEDPDN
-484 LIPDSFKGEVVTEEA
+484 LIPDSFKGKVVTEEA
-499 VEKEDTAEEFDYE
+499 VKKEDSVEEFDYE

-534 FDDDENAEPEE
+534 FDDDENAQPEE
-545 EETEEEEE
+545 KETEEKEE
-553 DKDEPNMSPVVMTNP
+553 DKDEPNMSPVVKTNP
-568 DTGLPYETPKYDPS
+568 DTGLPYETPKNDPS

-588 NDLANSADDNEMS
+588 NDLANSADDKEMS

-608 TDNLDDI
+608 TDKLDDI

-640 DSSSSSGTSDTTGED
+640 DSSSSSGTSDSTGED
-655 AANGAD
+655 AANGAE
-661 AETGNLNQPQS
+661 AETGEQNQPQS

-680 TQSDEDDSYMDMLPK
+680 AQSDEDESYMDMLPK

-721 PQGPENYNPYENY
+721 PQGPANYNPYENY

-752 QAAAMNNAGNAIE
+752 QAAAMNNAVNAIE

-798 TVEKAVNEKIQK
+798 TVEKAVNEKFQK

-819 MSAEDDDVFTNV
+819 MSAEDDDVFTSV
-831 DEYIPEEKPLESD
+831 DEYIPEEKSLESD
-844 ISVEK
+844 ISVEE
-849 SPVAEAVSD
+849 SPVAEADSD

-864 EETSTVEET
+864 ENCLSEDSFAVVDDFATEEEPVIEETAAVEESPAENCLSEDPFAVVDDFATDEEPVVEET
-873 PAVEEPAAVEES
+873 AAVEESPAVEEPAQKVILSDEPFATIDDYLSEEYGMKMTEEESPAVEEPAAVEES
-885 PAEDSLSEDPFA
+885 PAEVSLSEDPFA
-897 IVDDFATEEE
+897 V
-907 PVVEETAAV
+907 
-916 EESPVLEESPAME
+916 
-929 EPAQEVLLSNEPFA
+929 
-943 TVDDYL
+943 
-949 SEDYGMEMTE
+949 
-959 EERPA
+959 
-964 IEETPAVEEPAAVE
+964 
-978 ESLAEDSL
+978 
-986 SEDPFAIV
+986 V

-1007 TTAVEETSVVEESP
+1007 TTAE
-1021 AVEEPAQEVLLSDE
+1021 
-1035 PFATVDDYLSED
+1035 
-1047 YGMEMTEEE
+1047 
-1056 TPAVEEPAAVEESP
+1056 
-1070 AEDSLSED
+1070 
-1078 LFAIVDDF
+1078 
-1086 ATDEEPVV
+1086 
-1094 EETTAVEETPVV
+1094 
-1106 EENPAVE
+1106 
-1113 EPAEESPSEPAASS
+1113 EESPSAPAASS
-1127 SEYKQIIEEIE
+1127 SEYKQIIKKIE

-1156 FKSLKVLASFMPDNQ
+1156 FKSLKVLASCMPDNQ

>member
-12 NAVLAHDWATA
+12 NAVLAHDWVTA

-52 EDEKAIPYYQQI
+52 EDEKAIPYFQQI

-129 ELVIAENP
+129 ELVIVENP

-284 ALEKGDNI
+284 ALEKGENI

-399 EYAQQFVDR
+399 DYAQQFVDR

-442 CNPNIIASKGL
+442 CKPNIIASKGL
-453 AKIESELSKNPTL
+453 AKIESELSKNPAL

-473 IDSEKFEDPDD
+473 IDSEKFEDPDN
-484 LIPDSFKGEVVTEEA
+484 LIPDSFKGKVVTEEA
-499 VEKEDTAEEFDYE
+499 VEKEDSAEEFDYE

-545 EETEEEEE
+545 KETEEKEE
-553 DKDEPNMSPVVMTNP
+553 DKDEPNMSPVVKTNP
-568 DTGLPYETPKYDPS
+568 DTELPYETPKNDLS

-588 NDLANSADDNEMS
+588 NDLANSADDKEMS

-608 TDNLDDI
+608 TDKLDDI

-640 DSSSSSGTSDTTGED
+640 DSSSSSGTSDSTGED
-655 AANGAD
+655 AANGAE
-661 AETGNLNQPQS
+661 AETGEHNQPQS

-680 TQSDEDDSYMDMLPK
+680 AQSDEDKSYMDMLHK
-695 QTNEAPKPNPEET
+695 QTNEAPKPNPEES

-721 PQGPENYNPYENY
+721 PQGPANYNPYENY

-752 QAAAMNNAGNAIE
+752 QAAAMNNAVNAIE

-798 TVEKAVNEKIQK
+798 TVEKAVNEKFQK

-819 MSAEDDDVFTNV
+819 MSAEDDDVFTSV
-831 DEYIPEEKPLESD
+831 DEYIPEEKSLESD
-844 ISVEK
+844 ISVEE
-849 SPVAEAVSD
+849 SPVAEADSD

-864 EETSTVEET
+864 ENCLSEDPFAVVDDFATEEE

-885 PAEDSLSEDPFA
+885 PAEDCLSEDPFAVVDDFATEEEPVIEETAAVEETPVEVSLSEDPFA
-897 IVDDFATEEE
+897 VVDDFATEEE
-907 PVVEETAAV
+907 PVVEET
-916 EESPVLEESPAME
+916 PVVV
-929 EPAQEVLLSNEPFA
+929 EPAQKVILSDEPFA
-943 TVDDYL
+943 TIDDYL

-959 EERPA
+959 EES
-964 IEETPAVEEPAAVE
+964 PAVEEPAAVE
-978 ESLAEDSL
+978 ESPAEVSL
-986 SEDPFAIV
+986 SEDPFAVV

-1007 TTAVEETSVVEESP
+1007 T
-1021 AVEEPAQEVLLSDE
+1021 
-1035 PFATVDDYLSED
+1035 
-1047 YGMEMTEEE
+1047 
-1056 TPAVEEPAAVEESP
+1056 AAE
-1070 AEDSLSED
+1070 
-1078 LFAIVDDF
+1078 
-1086 ATDEEPVV
+1086 
-1094 EETTAVEETPVV
+1094 
-1106 EENPAVE
+1106 
-1113 EPAEESPSEPAASS
+1113 EESPSAPAASS
-1127 SEYKQIIEEIE
+1127 SEYKQIIKKIE

-1156 FKSLKVLASFMPDNQ
+1156 FKSLKVLASCMPDNQ

>member
-12 NAVLAHDWATA
+12 NAVLAHDWVTA

-52 EDEKAIPYYQQI
+52 EDEKAIPYFQQI

-129 ELVIAENP
+129 ELVIVENP

-399 EYAQQFVDR
+399 DYAQQFVDR

-442 CNPNIIASKGL
+442 CKPNIIASKGL
-453 AKIESELSKNPTL
+453 AKIESELSKNPAL

-473 IDSEKFEDPDD
+473 IDSEKFEDPDN
-484 LIPDSFKGEVVTEEA
+484 LIPDSFKGKVVSEEA
-499 VEKEDTAEEFDYE
+499 VEKEDSAEEFDYE
-512 QMGGDAPMGEALL
+512 QMGGDTPMGEALL

-534 FDDDENAEPEE
+534 FDDDENAQPEE
-545 EETEEEEE
+545 KETEEKEE
-553 DKDEPNMSPVVMTNP
+553 DKDEPNMSPVVKTNP
-568 DTGLPYETPKYDPS
+568 DTGLPYETPKNDPS

-588 NDLANSADDNEMS
+588 NDLANSADDKEMS

-608 TDNLDDI
+608 TDKLDDI

-640 DSSSSSGTSDTTGED
+640 DSSSSSGTSDSRGED
-655 AANGAD
+655 AANGAE
-661 AETGNLNQPQS
+661 AETGEQNQPQS

-680 TQSDEDDSYMDMLPK
+680 AQSDEDESYMDMLHK
-695 QTNEAPKPNPEET
+695 QTNEAPKPNPEES

-721 PQGPENYNPYENY
+721 PQGPANYNPYENY

-752 QAAAMNNAGNAIE
+752 QAAAMNNAVNAIE

-785 EAFTLKNEKFIQE
+785 EAFTLKNEKFVQE
-798 TVEKAVNEKIQK
+798 TVEKAVNEKFQK

-819 MSAEDDDVFTNV
+819 MSAEDDDVFTSV
-831 DEYIPEEKPLESD
+831 DEYIPEEKSLESD
-844 ISVEK
+844 ISVEE
-849 SPVAEAVSD
+849 SSAEDFLSEDPFAVVDDFATEEEPV
-858 ESGSPA
+858 
-864 EETSTVEET
+864 VEES
-873 PAVEEPAAVEES
+873 PAVEEPSAVEESPAEDCLSEDPFAVVDDFATDEEPVVEESSAVEETAAVEES
-885 PAEDSLSEDPFA
+885 PAEDCLSEDPFAVVDDFATEEEPVIEETAAVEETSVEVSLSEDPFA
-897 IVDDFATEEE
+897 VVDDFATEEE
-907 PVVEETAAV
+907 PVVEETAA
-916 EESPVLEESPAME
+916 E
-929 EPAQEVLLSNEPFA
+929 
-943 TVDDYL
+943 
-949 SEDYGMEMTE
+949 
-959 EERPA
+959 
-964 IEETPAVEEPAAVE
+964 
-978 ESLAEDSL
+978 
-986 SEDPFAIV
+986 
-994 DDFATDEEPVVEE
+994 
-1007 TTAVEETSVVEESP
+1007 
-1021 AVEEPAQEVLLSDE
+1021 
-1035 PFATVDDYLSED
+1035 
-1047 YGMEMTEEE
+1047 
-1056 TPAVEEPAAVEESP
+1056 
-1070 AEDSLSED
+1070 
-1078 LFAIVDDF
+1078 
-1086 ATDEEPVV
+1086 
-1094 EETTAVEETPVV
+1094 
-1106 EENPAVE
+1106 
-1113 EPAEESPSEPAASS
+1113 EESPSAPAASS
-1127 SEYKQIIEEIE
+1127 SEYKQIIKKIE

-1156 FKSLKVLASFMPDNQ
+1156 FKSLKVLASCMPDNQ

>member
-12 NAVLAHDWATA
+12 NAVLAHDWVTA

-52 EDEKAIPYYQQI
+52 EDEKAIPYFQQI

-129 ELVIAENP
+129 ELVIVENP

-399 EYAQQFVDR
+399 DYAQQFVDR

-442 CNPNIIASKGL
+442 CKPNIIASKGL
-453 AKIESELSKNPTL
+453 AKIESELSKNPAL

-473 IDSEKFEDPDD
+473 IDSEKFEDPDN
-484 LIPDSFKGEVVTEEA
+484 LIPDSFKGKVVTEEA
-499 VEKEDTAEEFDYE
+499 VEKEDSAEEFDYE
-512 QMGGDAPMGEALL
+512 QMGGDTPMGEALL

-534 FDDDENAEPEE
+534 FDDDENAQPEE
-545 EETEEEEE
+545 KETEEKEE
-553 DKDEPNMSPVVMTNP
+553 DKDEPNMSPVVKTNP
-568 DTGLPYETPKYDPS
+568 DTGLPYETPKNDPS

-588 NDLANSADDNEMS
+588 NDLANSADDKEMS

-608 TDNLDDI
+608 TDKLDDI

-640 DSSSSSGTSDTTGED
+640 DSSSSSGTSDSRGED
-655 AANGAD
+655 AANGAE
-661 AETGNLNQPQS
+661 AETGEQNQPQS

-680 TQSDEDDSYMDMLPK
+680 AQSDEDESYMDMLPK

-708 RRPDPAQAVPPRM
+708 RRSDPAQAVPPRM
-721 PQGPENYNPYENY
+721 PKGPANYNPYENY

-752 QAAAMNNAGNAIE
+752 QAAAMNNAVNAIE

-798 TVEKAVNEKIQK
+798 TVEKAVNEKFQK

-819 MSAEDDDVFTNV
+819 MSAEDDDVFTSV
-831 DEYIPEEKPLESD
+831 DEYIPEEKSLESD
-844 ISVEK
+844 ISVE
-849 SPVAEAVSD
+849 
-858 ESGSPA
+858 
-864 EETSTVEET
+864 ETAAVEES

-885 PAEDSLSEDPFA
+885 PVAEADSDESGSPAEVSLSEDPFA
-897 IVDDFATEEE
+897 VVDDFATEEE
-907 PVVEETAAV
+907 PVAEESPAVEEPSAVEESPAEDCLSEDSFAVVDEFATDEEPVLEESSAVEEPSAVEESPAEDCLSEDPFAVVDEFATEEEPVIEETAAV
-916 EESPVLEESPAME
+916 EETAVVVET
-929 EPAQEVLLSNEPFA
+929 AQKVILSDEPFA
-943 TVDDYL
+943 TIDDYL

-959 EERPA
+959 EES
-964 IEETPAVEEPAAVE
+964 PAVEETPVE
-978 ESLAEDSL
+978 VSL
-986 SEDPFAIV
+986 SEDPFAVV
-994 DDFATDEEPVVEE
+994 DDFATDEEPVIEE
-1007 TTAVEETSVVEESP
+1007 T
-1021 AVEEPAQEVLLSDE
+1021 
-1035 PFATVDDYLSED
+1035 
-1047 YGMEMTEEE
+1047 
-1056 TPAVEEPAAVEESP
+1056 AAE
-1070 AEDSLSED
+1070 
-1078 LFAIVDDF
+1078 
-1086 ATDEEPVV
+1086 
-1094 EETTAVEETPVV
+1094 
-1106 EENPAVE
+1106 
-1113 EPAEESPSEPAASS
+1113 EESPSAPAASS
-1127 SEYKQIIEEIE
+1127 SEYKQIIKKIE

-1156 FKSLKVLASFMPDNQ
+1156 FKSLKVLASCMPDNQ

-1226 SNELIKHVI
+1226 SNDLIKHVI

>member
-12 NAVLAHDWATA
+12 NAVLAHDWVTA

-52 EDEKAIPYYQQI
+52 EDEKAIPYFQQI

-129 ELVIAENP
+129 ELVIVENP

-399 EYAQQFVDR
+399 DYAQQFVDR

-431 AKEVFEKGQEL
+431 AKEVFEKGQKL
-442 CNPNIIASKGL
+442 CKPNIIASKGL
-453 AKIESELSKNPTL
+453 AKIESELSKNPAL

-473 IDSEKFEDPDD
+473 IDSEKIEDPDN
-484 LIPDSFKGEVVTEEA
+484 LIPDSFKGKVVTEEA
-499 VEKEDTAEEFDYE
+499 VEKEDSAEEFDYE
-512 QMGGDAPMGEALL
+512 QMGGDTPMGEALL

-545 EETEEEEE
+545 EETEEKEEDKDE
-553 DKDEPNMSPVVMTNP
+553 DKDEPNMPPVVKTNP
-568 DTGLPYETPKYDPS
+568 DTGLPYETPKNDLS

-588 NDLANSADDNEMS
+588 NDLANSADDKEMS

-608 TDNLDDI
+608 TDKLDDI

-640 DSSSSSGTSDTTGED
+640 DSSSSSGTSDLTGED
-655 AANGAD
+655 AANGAE
-661 AETGNLNQPQS
+661 AETGEQNQPQS

-680 TQSDEDDSYMDMLPK
+680 AQSDEDESYMDMLPK

-721 PQGPENYNPYENY
+721 PQGSANYNPYENY

-752 QAAAMNNAGNAIE
+752 HAAAMNNAVNAIE

-798 TVEKAVNEKIQK
+798 TVEKAVNEKFQK

-819 MSAEDDDVFTNV
+819 MSAEDDDVFTSV
-831 DEYIPEEKPLESD
+831 DEYIPEEKSLESD
-844 ISVEK
+844 ISVEE
-849 SPVAEAVSD
+849 SPVAEADSD

-864 EETSTVEET
+864 ENC
-873 PAVEEPAAVEES
+873 
-885 PAEDSLSEDPFA
+885 LSEDPFA
-897 IVDDFATEEE
+897 VVDDFATEEE

-916 EESPVLEESPAME
+916 EESP
-929 EPAQEVLLSNEPFA
+929 
-943 TVDDYL
+943 
-949 SEDYGMEMTE
+949 
-959 EERPA
+959 
-964 IEETPAVEEPAAVE
+964 AVEEPAAVE
-978 ESLAEDSL
+978 ESPAEVSLSEDSFAVVDDFATEEEPVIEETAAVEESPAENCL
-986 SEDPFAIV
+986 SEDPFAVV

-1007 TTAVEETSVVEESP
+1007 T
-1021 AVEEPAQEVLLSDE
+1021 
-1035 PFATVDDYLSED
+1035 
-1047 YGMEMTEEE
+1047 
-1056 TPAVEEPAAVEESP
+1056 P
-1070 AEDSLSED
+1070 AE
-1078 LFAIVDDF
+1078 
-1086 ATDEEPVV
+1086 
-1094 EETTAVEETPVV
+1094 
-1106 EENPAVE
+1106 
-1113 EPAEESPSEPAASS
+1113 EESPSAPAASS
-1127 SEYKQIIEEIE
+1127 SEYKQIIKKIE

-1156 FKSLKVLASFMPDNQ
+1156 FKSLKVLASCMPDNQ

>member
-12 NAVLAHDWATA
+12 NAVLAHDWVTA

-52 EDEKAIPYYQQI
+52 EDEKAIPYFQQI

-129 ELVIAENP
+129 ELVIVENP

-399 EYAQQFVDR
+399 DYAQQFVDR

-442 CNPNIIASKGL
+442 CKPNIIASKGL
-453 AKIESELSKNPTL
+453 AKIESELSKNPAL

-473 IDSEKFEDPDD
+473 IDSEKFEDPDN
-484 LIPDSFKGEVVTEEA
+484 LIPDSFKGKVVSEEA
-499 VEKEDTAEEFDYE
+499 VEKEDSAEEFDYE
-512 QMGGDAPMGEALL
+512 QMGGDTPMGEALL

-534 FDDDENAEPEE
+534 FDDDENAQPEE
-545 EETEEEEE
+545 EETEEKEE
-553 DKDEPNMSPVVMTNP
+553 DKDEPNMSPVVKTNP
-568 DTGLPYETPKYDPS
+568 DTGLPYETPKNDLS

-588 NDLANSADDNEMS
+588 NDLANSADDKEMS

-608 TDNLDDI
+608 TDKLDDI

-640 DSSSSSGTSDTTGED
+640 DSSSSSGTSDSTGED
-655 AANGAD
+655 AANGAE
-661 AETGNLNQPQS
+661 AETGEQNQPQS

-680 TQSDEDDSYMDMLPK
+680 AQSDEDESYMDMLPK

-721 PQGPENYNPYENY
+721 PQGPANYNPYENY
-734 QPPRMQPPVYDPA
+734 QPPRMQLPVYDPA

-752 QAAAMNNAGNAIE
+752 QAAAMNNAVNAIE

-798 TVEKAVNEKIQK
+798 TVEKAVNEKFQK

-819 MSAEDDDVFTNV
+819 MSAEDDDVFTSV
-831 DEYIPEEKPLESD
+831 DEYIPEEKSLESD
-844 ISVEK
+844 ISVEE
-849 SPVAEAVSD
+849 SPVAEADSD

-864 EETSTVEET
+864 E
-873 PAVEEPAAVEES
+873 
-885 PAEDSLSEDPFA
+885 DFLSEDPFA
-897 IVDDFATEEE
+897 VVDDFATEEESVVEESSAVEETPVEVSLSEDSFAVVDEFATEEE

-916 EESPVLEESPAME
+916 EETPVVV
-929 EPAQEVLLSNEPFA
+929 EPAQKVILSDEPFA
-943 TVDDYL
+943 TIDDYL

-959 EERPA
+959 EE
-964 IEETPAVEEPAAVE
+964 
-978 ESLAEDSL
+978 S
-986 SEDPFAIV
+986 
-994 DDFATDEEPVVEE
+994 
-1007 TTAVEETSVVEESP
+1007 
-1021 AVEEPAQEVLLSDE
+1021 
-1035 PFATVDDYLSED
+1035 
-1047 YGMEMTEEE
+1047 
-1056 TPAVEEPAAVEESP
+1056 PAVEEPAAVEESP
-1070 AEDSLSED
+1070 AEDCLSED
-1078 LFAIVDDF
+1078 PFAVVDDF
-1086 ATDEEPVV
+1086 ATEEGPVI
-1094 EETTAVEETPVV
+1094 EETAAE
-1106 EENPAVE
+1106 
-1113 EPAEESPSEPAASS
+1113 EESPSAPAASS
-1127 SEYKQIIEEIE
+1127 SEYKQIIKKIE

-1156 FKSLKVLASFMPDNQ
+1156 FKSLKVLASCMPDNQ

-1211 QEYSSKLEETSDEDL
+1211 QEYSPKLEETSDEDL

-1269 SKSQIF
+1269 SKRQIF

>member
-12 NAVLAHDWATA
+12 NAVLAHDWVTA

-52 EDEKAIPYYQQI
+52 EDEKAIPYFQQI

-129 ELVIAENP
+129 ELVIVENP

-399 EYAQQFVDR
+399 DYAQQFVDR

-442 CNPNIIASKGL
+442 CKPNIIASKGL
-453 AKIESELSKNPTL
+453 AKIESELSKNPAL

-473 IDSEKFEDPDD
+473 IDSEKIEDPDN
-484 LIPDSFKGEVVTEEA
+484 LIPDSFKGKVVTEEA
-499 VEKEDTAEEFDYE
+499 VKKEDSVEEFDYE

-545 EETEEEEE
+545 KETEEKEE
-553 DKDEPNMSPVVMTNP
+553 DKDEPNMSPVVKTNP
-568 DTGLPYETPKYDPS
+568 DTGLPYETSKNDPS

-588 NDLANSADDNEMS
+588 NDLANSADDKEMS
-601 PSEIDEN
+601 PSEIDGN
-608 TDNLDDI
+608 TDKLDDI

-640 DSSSSSGTSDTTGED
+640 DSSSSSGTSDSTGED
-655 AANGAD
+655 AANGAE
-661 AETGNLNQPQS
+661 AETGEQNQPQS

-680 TQSDEDDSYMDMLPK
+680 AQSDEDESYMDMLPK
-695 QTNEAPKPNPEET
+695 QTNEAPKPNPEES

-721 PQGPENYNPYENY
+721 PQGSANYNPYENY

-752 QAAAMNNAGNAIE
+752 QAAAMNNAVNAIE

-798 TVEKAVNEKIQK
+798 TVEKAVNEKFQK

-819 MSAEDDDVFTNV
+819 MSAEDDDVFTSV
-831 DEYIPEEKPLESD
+831 DEYIPEEKSLESD
-844 ISVEK
+844 ISVEE
-849 SPVAEAVSD
+849 SPVAEADSD

-864 EETSTVEET
+864 ENC
-873 PAVEEPAAVEES
+873 
-885 PAEDSLSEDPFA
+885 LSEDPFA
-897 IVDDFATEEE
+897 VVDDFATEEE

-916 EESPVLEESPAME
+916 EESP
-929 EPAQEVLLSNEPFA
+929 
-943 TVDDYL
+943 
-949 SEDYGMEMTE
+949 
-959 EERPA
+959 
-964 IEETPAVEEPAAVE
+964 
-978 ESLAEDSL
+978 
-986 SEDPFAIV
+986 
-994 DDFATDEEPVVEE
+994 
-1007 TTAVEETSVVEESP
+1007 
-1021 AVEEPAQEVLLSDE
+1021 
-1035 PFATVDDYLSED
+1035 
-1047 YGMEMTEEE
+1047 
-1056 TPAVEEPAAVEESP
+1056 AVEEPAAVEESP
-1070 AEDSLSED
+1070 AEVSLSED
-1078 LFAIVDDF
+1078 SFAVVDDFATEEEPVIEESSAVEETAAVVETAQKVILSDEPFATIDDYLSEEYGMKMTEEESPAVEETPVEVSLSEDPFAVVDDF

-1094 EETTAVEETPVV
+1094 
-1106 EENPAVE
+1106 
-1113 EPAEESPSEPAASS
+1113 
-1127 SEYKQIIEEIE
+1127 SEYKQIIKKIE

-1156 FKSLKVLASFMPDNQ
+1156 FKSLKVLASCMPDNQ

-1226 SNELIKHVI
+1226 SNDLIKHVI